1 MGNNNS
7 SYFKKLINDYIIYVP
22 EFQRNYLQGDDS
34 NESIKYK
41 RDRLL
46 DDIFDC
52 IKSQSKSIDLGFI
65 YGRVEDSY
73 KRKLFYPYDG
83 QQRLTTLYFLYL
95 LIYFKFKNYDEIQSF
110 KNKEKLSYQTRIST
124 NRFIESFLSWIL
136 DSKEKVSIYNDFW
149 NKDGKDLKGF
159 IMSQDWFMMTEWNYD
174 VSIINML
181 SIIVEIS
188 RRIKDLGDKTGIVNF
203 IDKDENNP
211 FQFDFIYVDDISKS
225 DDLYI
230 KINARGK
237 ALSPFENLKS
247 DIDKYWDDED
257 KTKLDAEW
265 TEYVWNQ
272 LDENDKNK
280 EKSFD
285 NSFYNLL
292 SNIFYLQYLVGLK
305 DINDK
310 ILIEIENKYKKGIV
324 DKEWITP
331 KLCCDSPY
339 QMISSFL
346 DAMIGSFKSI
356 KDKQIESVNRKI
368 FGLGD
373 YQNNNDQNKM
383 ERADLFEVFVY
394 YYSVSSLFTENDMEF
409 TDKRNLL
416 NEIETVTNR
425 IIENQRPYLDS
436 PTNLVKALK
445 SVKVLIDNSIESHGV
460 YKFFLSIDNDKKES
474 IRNGLMKE
482 QVEEEILKAKLI
494 DKDSRYVALFNKG
507 YSELKNK
514 GQLGFIFYLVTK
526 NKSLSKIGIEDVSYE
541 SFEKTLKQILS
552 IQSYTGD
559 FISSNEKIFNSEYE
573 WLLRAILAKAKD
585 CFFWKRSNNLLSFPL
600 LNNDRDMSLHTFLNC
615 YSSSNPKDVE
625 YKFNLLDGLRE
636 VLNSFDFSKDNI
648 EEVLKRIIE
657 NYKIKDLEDSK
668 KEDNKKEDSKPWYK
682 FFVIYDG
689 VFEQCRN
696 GNIYYYSDKYVL
708 LLDKKFRSG
717 QWWEYYTFALK
728 KALNEANKDSSRTME
743 LEPTNGKNREESVL
757 TFKVNGIEYKCSMM
771 NDGNG
776 DRFIIK
782 KGKEVIP
789 IFTCDASLDTWN
801 KWKEKS
807 KKILNREE

>member
-65 YGRVEDSY
+65 YGRVEKSY
-73 KRKLFYPYDG
+73 KDKLFYPYDG
-83 QQRLTTLYFLYL
+83 QQRLTTLYFLHL
-95 LIYFKFKNYDEIQSF
+95 LIYFKFNKYEEINSI
-110 KNKEKLSYQTRIST
+110 KEKLSYQTRIST

-136 DSKEKVSIYNDFW
+136 DSKEKDNIYNDFW

-188 RRIKDLGDKTGIVNF
+188 GRIKKNLGDKTGIDNF
-203 IDKDENNP
+203 IDKYENNP

-265 TEYVWNQ
+265 TEFVWNQ

-292 SNIFYLQYLVGLK
+292 SNIFYLQYLVGL
-305 DINDK
+305 DQNNINDK

-346 DAMIGSFKSI
+346 DAMIGPFKSI
-356 KDKQIESVNRKI
+356 KGEQIESVNRKI

-373 YQNNNDQNKM
+373 YQNNNGQNKM

-394 YYSVSSLFTENDMEF
+394 YYSVSSLFTKNDMEF

-460 YKFFLSIDNDKKES
+460 YKFFLSINNDKKEL
-474 IRNGLMKE
+474 IRDGLMKE

-494 DKDSRYVALFNKG
+494 DKDSRYVALFNKA

-514 GQLGFIFYLVTK
+514 GQLGFIFYLVK
-526 NKSLSKIGIEDVSYE
+526 NNKSLSKIGIEDVSYE
-541 SFEKTLKQILS
+541 SFEKTLNQIIS
-552 IQSYTGD
+552 IQN
-559 FISSNEKIFNSEYE
+559 FIIGEFTNYE
-573 WLLRAILAKAKD
+573 LLLRAILAKAKGS
-585 CFFWKRSNNLLSFPL
+585 FFWERRNNLLSFPL
-600 LNNDRDMSLHTFLNC
+600 LNNDRDISLHTFLNC
-615 YSSSNPKDVE
+615 YSSNNPEDVK

-636 VLNSFDFSKDNI
+636 VLNLFDPNKDNI

-657 NYKIKDLEDSK
+657 DYKIKDLEHSK
-668 KEDNKKEDSKPWYK
+668 KEDNKKEDPKPWYK

-689 VFEQCRN
+689 VFQKCRN

-728 KALNEANKDSSRTME
+728 KALNEANKDSSITME

-757 TFKVNGIEYKCSMM
+757 KFKVNEIEYKCSML
-771 NDGNG
+771 NNE
-776 DRFIIK
+776 DRFILIK
-782 KGKEVIP
+782 KNEEP
-789 IFTCDASLDTWN
+789 PFYFDTWN

-807 KKILNREE
+807 LKILKREE

>member
-46 DDIFDC
+46 DDIFSC
-52 IKSQSKSIDLGFI
+52 IESQSKSIDLGFI
-65 YGRVEDSY
+65 YGRVERSY
-73 KRKLFYPYDG
+73 KDKLFYPYDG

-95 LIYFKFKNYDEIQSF
+95 LIYFKFNKYDEIDSI
-110 KNKEKLSYQTRIST
+110 KEKLSYQTKIST

-136 DSKEKVSIYNDFW
+136 DSKEKDNIYNDFW

-188 RRIKDLGDKTGIVNF
+188 RRINENLGDKTRIVNF

-247 DIDKYWDDED
+247 DIDKYWKDED

-272 LDENDKNK
+272 LDVNDKNK

-292 SNIFYLQYLVGLK
+292 SNIFYLQYLVGL
-305 DINDK
+305 DQNNLNDK

-331 KLCCDSPY
+331 ELCHVSCP
-339 QMISSFL
+339 MISSFL
-346 DAMIGSFKSI
+346 DAMIGPFKSI

-373 YQNNNDQNKM
+373 YQNNNGQNKI
-383 ERADLFEVFVY
+383 ERADLFEIFVY
-394 YYSVSSLFTENDMEF
+394 YYSVSSLFKRNDMEF

-436 PTNLVKALK
+436 PTNLVKALQ
-445 SVKVLIDNSIESHGV
+445 SVKALIDNSIKSHGV
-460 YKFFLSIDNDKKES
+460 YKFFLSIDNGTKES
-474 IRNGLMKE
+474 IRKGLMKE

-514 GQLGFIFYLVTK
+514 GQLGFIFYLIK
-526 NKSLSKIGIEDVSYE
+526 NNKSLSKIGIEDVSYE
-541 SFEKTLKQILS
+541 SFEKTLNQIIS
-552 IQSYTGD
+552 IQN
-559 FISSNEKIFNSEYE
+559 FIIGEFTNYE
-573 WLLRAILAKAKD
+573 LLLRAILAKAKGS
-585 CFFWKRSNNLLSFPL
+585 FFWERRNNLLSFPL
-600 LNNDRDMSLHTFLNC
+600 LNNDRDISLHAFLNC
-615 YSSSNPKDVE
+615 YSSNNPNDVE
-625 YKFNLLDGLRE
+625 YKLNLLDGLRE
-636 VLNSFDFSKDNI
+636 VLNLFDPNKDNI

-657 NYKIKDLEDSK
+657 DYKKTDS
-668 KEDNKKEDSKPWYK
+668 NVWYK

-689 VFEQCRN
+689 VFKQCRN

-717 QWWEYYTFALK
+717 KWWEYYTFALK
-728 KALNEANKDSSRTME
+728 KALNEANKDFRITME

-757 TFKVNGIEYKCSMM
+757 KFTVSEIEYKCSMM

-776 DRFIIK
+776 DRFIIM
-782 KGKEVIP
+782 KGEEE
-789 IFTCDASLDTWN
+789 IFKRDASLDTWN
-801 KWKEKS
+801 EWKEECKE
-807 KKILNREE
+807 ILNIEE

>member
-41 RDRLL
+41 RDRFL

-65 YGRVEDSY
+65 YGRVEESY
-73 KRKLFYPYDG
+73 KSTLFYPYDG

-95 LIYFKFKNYDEIQSF
+95 LIYFKFNKYDEINSI
-110 KNKEKLSYQTRIST
+110 KENLSYQTRIST
-124 NRFIESFLSWIL
+124 NRFIESFLSWLL
-136 DSKEKVSIYNDFW
+136 DSKEKNNIYNDFW

-188 RRIKDLGDKTGIVNF
+188 RRIKDLGDKIEIVNF

-247 DIDKYWDDED
+247 DIDKYWKDED

-292 SNIFYLQYLVGLK
+292 SNIFYLQYLVSLK

-331 KLCCDSPY
+331 ELCHVSCP
-339 QMISSFL
+339 MISSFL

-445 SVKVLIDNSIESHGV
+445 SVKVLIDNSIKSHGV
-460 YKFFLSIDNDKKES
+460 YKFFLSIDNDTKES
-474 IRNGLMKE
+474 IRIGLMKE

-514 GQLGFIFYLVTK
+514 GQLGFIFYLIRNNK
-526 NKSLSKIGIEDVSYE
+526 NLSKIGIEDVSYE
-541 SFEKTLKQILS
+541 SFEKILNQIIS
-552 IQSYTGD
+552 IQN
-559 FISSNEKIFNSEYE
+559 FIIGEFTNYE
-573 WLLRAILAKAKD
+573 LLLRAILAKAND
-585 CFFWKRSNNLLSFPL
+585 SFFWERRNNLLSFPL
-600 LNNDRDMSLHTFLNC
+600 LNNDRDMSLHAFLNC
-615 YSSSNPKDVE
+615 YSSNNPEDVK

-636 VLNSFDFSKDNI
+636 VLNLFDPNKDNI

-657 NYKIKDLEDSK
+657 DYKKI
-668 KEDNKKEDSKPWYK
+668 DSKPWYK

-689 VFEQCRN
+689 VFQQCRN
-696 GNIYYYSDKYVL
+696 GNIYHYSDKYVL

-717 QWWEYYTFALK
+717 QWCEYYTFALSKALSEALNKEYSCK
-728 KALNEANKDSSRTME
+728 KAKGIDGGREASFVKIDMD
-743 LEPTNGKNREESVL
+743 
-757 TFKVNGIEYKCSMM
+757 GIKYKCSMM
-771 NDGNG
+771 NDE
-776 DRFIIK
+776 DRFIIIK
-782 KGKEVIP
+782 NNEKDP
-789 IFTCDASLDTWN
+789 FYFDTWN

-807 KKILNREE
+807 LKILKGEE

>member
-1 MGNNNS
+1 MSNNNS
-7 SYFKKLINDYIIYVP
+7 SYFKKLINDFIIYVP
-22 EFQRNYLQGDDS
+22 EFQRNYLQGNDV
-34 NESIKYK
+34 EQTIKIK

-46 DDIFDC
+46 DNLFDC
-52 IKSQSKSIDLGFI
+52 IKSQSVSINLGFV
-65 YGRVEDSY
+65 YGRVEESY

-95 LIYFKFKNYDEIQSF
+95 LIYFKYMKYEKIEKIKNG
-110 KNKEKLSYQTRIST
+110 LSYQTRIST
-124 NRFIESFLSWIL
+124 NRFIESFLAWIL
-136 DSKEKVSIYNDFW
+136 DSKDNNVIYDDFW
-149 NKDGKDLKGF
+149 NNNSLKDF
-159 IMSQDWFMMTEWNYD
+159 IMNQDWFMMNEWNYD

-188 RRIKDLGDKTGIVNF
+188 GRIKENLGDKNEIVNF

-247 DIDKYWDDED
+247 DIDEYWNNED

-292 SNIFYLQYLVGLK
+292 SNIFYLQYLVGLGQNN
-305 DINDK
+305 INDK

-346 DAMIGSFKSI
+346 DAMTGSFKFI
-356 KDKQIESVNRKI
+356 KNEQIESVNRKI

-373 YQNNNDQNKM
+373 YQNNNGQNKI
-383 ERADLFEVFVY
+383 ERADLFEIFVY
-394 YYSVSSLFTENDMEF
+394 YYSVSSLFRKNDMEF

-445 SVKVLIDNSIESHGV
+445 SVKVLIDKSITFKGV
-460 YKFFLSIDNDKKES
+460 YKFFLSIDNDAKEQ
-474 IRNGLMKE
+474 IKNGLMKE

-514 GQLGFIFYLVTK
+514 GKLGFIFYLITD
-526 NKSLSKIGIEDVSYE
+526 NNDLSKIRVEDVSYE
-541 SFEKTLKQILS
+541 SFDKTLKQILS

-559 FISSNEKIFNSEYE
+559 FISSNEKIFNPKYE

-600 LNNDRDMSLHTFLNC
+600 LNNDRDISLHTFLNC
-615 YSSSNPKDVE
+615 YSSNNTKDVE

-636 VLNSFDFSKDNI
+636 VLNSFDSNKYNI

-657 NYKIKDLEDSK
+657 DYKIKNLEDSK
-668 KEDNKKEDSKPWYK
+668 KEDSKAWYK

-689 VFEQCRN
+689 VFEECRN
-696 GNIYYYSDKYVL
+696 GNIYFYSDKYVL

-717 QWWEYYTFALK
+717 QWYEYYTFALS
-728 KALNEANKDSSRTME
+728 KALSEALNKE
-743 LEPTNGKNREESVL
+743 YPCEKANGLDGGREASFV
-757 TFKVNGIEYKCSMM
+757 KINMNGIEYRCSM

-776 DRFIIK
+776 DRFTIN
-782 KGKEVIP
+782 KGEEVI
-789 IFTCDASLDTWN
+789 FKRDASFDTWN
-801 KWKEKS
+801 EWKEES
-807 KKILNREE
+807 LKILKSEE

>member
-7 SYFKKLINDYIIYVP
+7 SYFKKLINNYIIYVP

-46 DDIFDC
+46 DDLFNC
-52 IKSQSKSIDLGFI
+52 IESQSKSINLGFI
-65 YGRVEDSY
+65 YGRVEKSY
-73 KRKLFYPYDG
+73 KGKLLFYPYDG

-95 LIYFKFKNYDEIQSF
+95 LIYFKFKNYDEIDSI
-110 KNKEKLSYQTRIST
+110 KEKLSYQTRIST

-136 DSKEKVSIYNDFW
+136 DSKERDNIYNDFW

-188 RRIKDLGDKTGIVNF
+188 GRIKKNLGDKTGIVNF

-247 DIDKYWDDED
+247 DIDEYWNNED

-272 LDENDKNK
+272 LDVNDKNK

-292 SNIFYLQYLVGLK
+292 SNIFYLQYLVGL
-305 DINDK
+305 DQNNINDK

-346 DAMIGSFKSI
+346 DAMIGPFKSI
-356 KDKQIESVNRKI
+356 KGEQIESVNRKI

-373 YQNNNDQNKM
+373 YQNNNGQNKM

-394 YYSVSSLFTENDMEF
+394 YYSVSSLFNKNDMEF

-436 PTNLVKALK
+436 PTYLVKALK
-445 SVKVLIDNSIESHGV
+445 SVKVLIDNSIKSHGV
-460 YKFFLSIDNDKKES
+460 YKFFLSIDNDKKEQ
-474 IRNGLMKE
+474 IKKGLMKE

-494 DKDSRYVALFNKG
+494 DKDSRYVVLFNKG

-514 GQLGFIFYLVTK
+514 GQLGFIFYLVK
-526 NKSLSKIGIEDVSYE
+526 NNNSLSKIGIEDVSYE
-541 SFEKTLKQILS
+541 SFEKTLNQIIS
-552 IQSYTGD
+552 IQN
-559 FISSNEKIFNSEYE
+559 FIIGEFTNYE
-573 WLLRAILAKAKD
+573 LLLRAILAKAKGS
-585 CFFWKRSNNLLSFPL
+585 FFWERRNNLLSFPL
-600 LNNDRDMSLHTFLNC
+600 LNNDRDISLHTFLNC
-615 YSSSNPKDVE
+615 YSSNNPNDVE
-625 YKFNLLDGLRE
+625 YKLNLLDGLRK
-636 VLNSFDFSKDNI
+636 VLNLFDPNKDNI
-648 EEVLKRIIE
+648 EEVFKRIIE
-657 NYKIKDLEDSK
+657 DYKKIDS
-668 KEDNKKEDSKPWYK
+668 EAWYK

-689 VFEQCRN
+689 VFKQCRN
-696 GNIYYYSDKYVL
+696 GNIYHYSDKYVL

-717 QWWEYYTFALK
+717 QWCEYYTFALS
-728 KALNEANKDSSRTME
+728 KALSEANKDLGITME
-743 LEPTNGKNREESVL
+743 LETTNGKNREESVL
-757 TFKVNGIEYKCSMM
+757 KFKVNGIEYKCSMM
-771 NDGNG
+771 NDE

-782 KGKEVIP
+782 NEKES
-789 IFTCDASLDTWN
+789 FKLDTWN
-801 KWKEKS
+801 EWKDKS
-807 KKILNREE
+807 LKILKREE

>member
-1 MGNNNS
+1 MDNNNS

-34 NESIKYK
+34 KESIKDK

-46 DDIFDC
+46 KDIFEC
-52 IKSQSKSIDLGFI
+52 IESQSKSIDLGFI
-65 YGRVEDSY
+65 YGRVEQSY
-73 KRKLFYPYDG
+73 KGKLFYPYDG

-95 LIYFKFKNYDEIQSF
+95 LIYFKYKKYDEINSI
-110 KNKEKLSYQTRIST
+110 KEKLSYQTRIST

-136 DSKEKVSIYNDFW
+136 DSKEKDNIYNDFW
-149 NKDGKDLKGF
+149 NKDGKNLKGF

-188 RRIKDLGDKTGIVNF
+188 RRVKNLGDITNIVNF

-247 DIDKYWDDED
+247 DIDEYWSNED

-285 NSFYNLL
+285 DSFFNLL
-292 SNIFYLQYLVGLK
+292 SNIFYLQYLIGLDQQ

-310 ILIEIENKYKKGIV
+310 NLFEIENKYKKGIV
-324 DKEWITP
+324 DKEWITQN
-331 KLCCDSPY
+331 LCCDSPY

-346 DAMIGSFKSI
+346 DAMTGSFKSI
-356 KDKQIESVNRKI
+356 KDEQIESVNRKI

-373 YQNNNDQNKM
+373 YQNNNGQNKI

-394 YYSVSSLFTENDMEF
+394 YYSVSSLFRKNDMEF

-445 SVKVLIDNSIESHGV
+445 SVKVLIDNSIKSHGV
-460 YKFFLSIDNDKKES
+460 YKFFLSIDNDTKES
-474 IRNGLMKE
+474 IRKGLMKE

-494 DKDSRYVALFNKG
+494 DKDSRYVDLFDKS
-507 YSELKNK
+507 YKELKNK
-514 GQLGFIFYLVTK
+514 GQLGFIFYLITD
-526 NKSLSKIGIEDVSYE
+526 NNDLSKIRVEDVSYE
-541 SFEKTLKQILS
+541 SFDKTLNQIIS
-552 IQSYTGD
+552 IQN
-559 FISSNEKIFNSEYE
+559 FIIGEFTNYE
-573 WLLRAILAKAKD
+573 LLLRAILAKAKD

-615 YSSSNPKDVE
+615 YSSDNPNDVQ

-636 VLNSFDFSKDNI
+636 VLNSFDSDEELNDKVI
-648 EEVLKRIIE
+648 EDGLNRIIE
-657 NYKIKDLEDSK
+657 VYKEKDSK
-668 KEDNKKEDSKPWYK
+668 AWYK

-696 GNIYYYSDKYVL
+696 GNIYFYSDKYVL

-717 QWWEYYTFALK
+717 KWCEYYTFALK
-728 KALNEANKDSSRTME
+728 KALDEASKGLNITTSLHS
-743 LEPTNGKNREESVL
+743 TNGREREESYL
-757 TFKVNGIEYKCSMM
+757 DFKVKGIEYKCSMM
-771 NDGNG
+771 NDN
-776 DRFIIK
+776 DSFIIK
-782 KGKEVIP
+782 KNEKA
-789 IFTCDASLDTWN
+789 TSDASFDTWN
-801 KWKEKS
+801 EWKEES
-807 KKILNREE
+807 LKILKREE

>member
-46 DDIFDC
+46 DDIFNC
-52 IKSQSKSIDLGFI
+52 MESQSKSMDLGFI
-65 YGRVEDSY
+65 YGRVEESY
-73 KRKLFYPYDG
+73 KGKLFYPYDG

-95 LIYFKFKNYDEIQSF
+95 LIYFKFKNYDEIDSI
-110 KNKEKLSYQTRIST
+110 KEKLSYQTRIST

-136 DSKEKVSIYNDFW
+136 DSKERDNIYNDFW
-149 NKDGKDLKGF
+149 NKDEKDLKGF

-188 RRIKDLGDKTGIVNF
+188 RRIKENLGDKTGIVNF

-247 DIDKYWDDED
+247 DIDKYWKDED

-265 TEYVWNQ
+265 TEFVWNQ
-272 LDENDKNK
+272 LDVNDKNK

-305 DINDK
+305 DLNDK

-346 DAMIGSFKSI
+346 DAMTGSFKSI
-356 KDKQIESVNRKI
+356 KDKQIEFVNRKI

-373 YQNNNDQNKM
+373 YQNNNGQNKM
-383 ERADLFEVFVY
+383 ERADLFEIFVY
-394 YYSVSSLFTENDMEF
+394 YYSVSSLFKRNDMEF

-436 PTNLVKALK
+436 PTNLVKALQ
-445 SVKVLIDNSIESHGV
+445 SVKALIDNSIKSHGV
-460 YKFFLSIDNDKKES
+460 YKFFLSIDNGTKES
-474 IRNGLMKE
+474 IRKGLMKE

-494 DKDSRYVALFNKG
+494 GKDSRYVVLFNKG

-526 NKSLSKIGIEDVSYE
+526 IKSLSKIGIEDVSYE
-541 SFEKTLKQILS
+541 SFDKTLKQILS

-600 LNNDRDMSLHTFLNC
+600 LNNDRDMSLHTFFNC

-625 YKFNLLDGLRE
+625 YKFNLLDGFRE
-636 VLNSFDFSKDNI
+636 VLNLFDPNKDNI
-648 EEVLKRIIE
+648 EVVLKRIIE
-657 NYKIKDLEDSK
+657 DYKKTDSEA
-668 KEDNKKEDSKPWYK
+668 KEDNKKTGSEAWYK

-689 VFEQCRN
+689 VFKQCRN
-696 GNIYYYSDKYVL
+696 GNIYHYSDKYVL

-717 QWWEYYTFALK
+717 QWCEYYTFALS
-728 KALNEANKDSSRTME
+728 KALSEALNKEYHCEKANGLDGGREASFVKI
-743 LEPTNGKNREESVL
+743 TNM
-757 TFKVNGIEYKCSMM
+757 NGIEYKCSMM
-771 NDGNG
+771 NNE

-782 KGKEVIP
+782 NEKES
-789 IFTCDASLDTWN
+789 FKLDTWN
-801 KWKEKS
+801 EWKDKS
-807 KKILNREE
+807 LKILKREE

>member
-1 MGNNNS
+1 MSNNNS
-7 SYFKKLINDYIIYVP
+7 SYFKKLINDFIIYVP

-34 NESIKYK
+34 KESIKDK

-46 DDIFDC
+46 NDIFDC
-52 IKSQSKSIDLGFI
+52 IKSQSKSMDLGFI
-65 YGRVEDSY
+65 YGRVEQSY
-73 KRKLFYPYDG
+73 KGKLFYPYDG

-95 LIYFKFKNYDEIQSF
+95 LIYFKFNKYDEINSI
-110 KNKEKLSYQTRIST
+110 KEKLSYQTRIST

-136 DSKEKVSIYNDFW
+136 DSEKKDNIYNDFW

-188 RRIKDLGDKTGIVNF
+188 GRIKKNLGDKTGIVNF

-247 DIDKYWDDED
+247 DIDNYWKDED

-285 NSFYNLL
+285 DSFFNLL
-292 SNIFYLQYLVGLK
+292 SNIFYLQYLIGLDLQ

-310 ILIEIENKYKKGIV
+310 NLFEIENKYKKGIV
-324 DKEWITP
+324 DKEWITQ
-331 KLCCDSPY
+331 KLCHVSCP
-339 QMISSFL
+339 MISSFL

-356 KDKQIESVNRKI
+356 KDEQIESVNRKI

-373 YQNNNDQNKM
+373 YQNNNGQNKM
-383 ERADLFEVFVY
+383 ERADLFEIFVY
-394 YYSVSSLFTENDMEF
+394 YYSVSSLFKRNDMEF
-409 TDKRNLL
+409 TNKRNLL

-460 YKFFLSIDNDKKES
+460 YKFFLSIDNDAKEQIKK
-474 IRNGLMKE
+474 GLMKE

-494 DKDSRYVALFNKG
+494 DKDSRYVDLFDKS
-507 YSELKNK
+507 YKELKNK
-514 GQLGFIFYLVTK
+514 GQLGFIFYLIK
-526 NKSLSKIGIEDVSYE
+526 DNNDLSKIRVEDVSYE
-541 SFEKTLKQILS
+541 SFDKTLNQIIS
-552 IQSYTGD
+552 IQN
-559 FISSNEKIFNSEYE
+559 FIIGEFTNYE
-573 WLLRAILAKAKD
+573 LLLRAILAKAKD

-615 YSSSNPKDVE
+615 YSSNNPNDVE
-625 YKFNLLDGLRE
+625 YKLNLLDGFRE
-636 VLNSFDFSKDNI
+636 VLNLFDPNKDNI

-657 NYKIKDLEDSK
+657 DYKIKDLEDSK
-668 KEDNKKEDSKPWYK
+668 KEDPKPWYK

-696 GNIYYYSDKYVL
+696 GNIYFYSDKYVL

-717 QWWEYYTFALK
+717 QWYEYYTFALS
-728 KALNEANKDSSRTME
+728 KALSEALNKEYTCE
-743 LEPTNGKNREESVL
+743 KANGLDGGREASFV
-757 TFKVNGIEYKCSMM
+757 KINMKGIEYKFSMM
-771 NDGNG
+771 NNE

-782 KGKEVIP
+782 KNE
-789 IFTCDASLDTWN
+789 IFNFDASFDTWN
-801 KWKEKS
+801 EWKKEC

>member
-65 YGRVEDSY
+65 YGRVEESY
-73 KRKLFYPYDG
+73 KSTLFYPYDG

-95 LIYFKFKNYDEIQSF
+95 LIYFKFKNYDEINSI
-110 KNKEKLSYQTRIST
+110 KEKLSYQTRIST

-136 DSKEKVSIYNDFW
+136 DSEERDNIYNDFW

-292 SNIFYLQYLVGLK
+292 SNIFYLQYLVGL
-305 DINDK
+305 DQNNINDK

-331 KLCCDSPY
+331 ELCSTSCP
-339 QMISSFL
+339 MISSFL

-373 YQNNNDQNKM
+373 FQNNNGQNKI
-383 ERADLFEVFVY
+383 ERADLFEIFVY
-394 YYSVSSLFTENDMEF
+394 YYLVSSLFTENDMEF

-460 YKFFLSIDNDKKES
+460 YKFFLSIDNGTKEQ
-474 IRNGLMKE
+474 IKNGLMKE

-514 GQLGFIFYLVTK
+514 GQLGFIFYLITDK
-526 NKSLSKIGIEDVSYE
+526 NDLSKIRVEDVSYE
-541 SFEKTLKQILS
+541 SFDKTLKQILS

-636 VLNSFDFSKDNI
+636 VLNSFDPNKGNI
-648 EEVLKRIIE
+648 EEVLKKIIE
-657 NYKIKDLEDSK
+657 DYKIKDLEDSK
-668 KEDNKKEDSKPWYK
+668 KEDNKKEDPKPWYK

-717 QWWEYYTFALK
+717 QWYEYYTFALSRALSE
-728 KALNEANKDSSRTME
+728 ALNKEYPCVKANGLDGGREASFVKIINM
-743 LEPTNGKNREESVL
+743 
-757 TFKVNGIEYKCSMM
+757 NGIEYRCSMK
-771 NDGNG
+771 NDK
-776 DRFIIK
+776 DSFIIK
-782 KGKEVIP
+782 KNEKEIN
-789 IFTCDASLDTWN
+789 SDTWN
-801 KWKEKS
+801 EWKEKS
-807 KKILNREE
+807 LKILKGEE

>member
-1 MGNNNS
+1 MVNNNS
-7 SYFKKLINDYIIYVP
+7 SYFKKIINDYIIYVP

-34 NESIKYK
+34 NESIEYK
-41 RDRLL
+41 RNRLL
-46 DDIFDC
+46 DDIFNC
-52 IKSQSKSIDLGFI
+52 IESQSKSIDLGFI
-65 YGRVEDSY
+65 YGRVEKSY
-73 KRKLFYPYDG
+73 KDKLFYPYDG

-95 LIYFKFKNYDEIQSF
+95 LIYFKFNKYDEIQSF
-110 KNKEKLSYQTRIST
+110 KKKLSYQTRIST

-136 DSKEKVSIYNDFW
+136 DSKEKDNIYNDFW

-247 DIDKYWDDED
+247 DIDKYWEDED

-272 LDENDKNK
+272 LDVNDKNK

-292 SNIFYLQYLVGLK
+292 SNIFYLQYLVGL
-305 DINDK
+305 DQNNINDK
-310 ILIEIENKYKKGIV
+310 ILIEIENKYKKEIV
-324 DKEWITP
+324 DKEWITEE
-331 KLCCDSPY
+331 LCKVSCP
-339 QMISSFL
+339 MISSFL
-346 DAMIGSFKSI
+346 DAMTGSFKSI

-373 YQNNNDQNKM
+373 YQNNNGQNKM
-383 ERADLFEVFVY
+383 ERADLFEIFVY
-394 YYSVSSLFTENDMEF
+394 YYSVSLLFKRNDMEF

-460 YKFFLSIDNDKKES
+460 YKFFLSIDNDTKES

-526 NKSLSKIGIEDVSYE
+526 NNSLSKIGIEDVSYE
-541 SFEKTLKQILS
+541 SFEKTLKQIIF
-552 IQSYTGD
+552 IQN
-559 FISSNEKIFNSEYE
+559 FIIGEFTNYE
-573 WLLRAILAKAKD
+573 LLLRAILAKAKGS
-585 CFFWKRSNNLLSFPL
+585 FFWERRNNLLSFPL
-600 LNNDRDMSLHTFLNC
+600 LNNDRDMSLHAFLNC
-615 YSSSNPKDVE
+615 YSSNNPNDVE
-625 YKFNLLDGLRE
+625 YKLNLLDGLRE
-636 VLNSFDFSKDNI
+636 VLNLFDPNKDNI

-657 NYKIKDLEDSK
+657 DYKIEDYK
-668 KEDNKKEDSKPWYK
+668 KIDSKPWYK

-689 VFEQCRN
+689 VFKQCRN
-696 GNIYYYSDKYVL
+696 GNIYHYSEKYVL

-717 QWWEYYTFALK
+717 QWCEYYTFALS
-728 KALNEANKDSSRTME
+728 KALSEALNKEYLCEKAKGLD
-743 LEPTNGKNREESVL
+743 GGREASFV
-757 TFKVNGIEYKCSMM
+757 KIDMKGGIEYKCSMM
-771 NDGNG
+771 NDK
-776 DRFIIK
+776 DSFIIK
-782 KGKEVIP
+782 KNEKEKNEKE
-789 IFTCDASLDTWN
+789 IFNSDASLDTWN
-801 KWKEKS
+801 EWKKEC

>member
-46 DDIFDC
+46 DDIFNC
-52 IKSQSKSIDLGFI
+52 IESQSKSMDLGFI
-65 YGRVEDSY
+65 YGRVEESY
-73 KRKLFYPYDG
+73 KGKLFYPYDG

-95 LIYFKFKNYDEIQSF
+95 LIYFKFNKYDEIYSI
-110 KNKEKLSYQTRIST
+110 KEKLSYQTRIST

-136 DSKEKVSIYNDFW
+136 DSKEKDNIYNDFW

-159 IMSQDWFMMTEWNYD
+159 IINQDWFMMTEWNYD

-188 RRIKDLGDKTGIVNF
+188 GRIKKNLGDKTGIDNF

-237 ALSPFENLKS
+237 ALAPFENLKS
-247 DIDKYWDDED
+247 DIDEYWNNED

-272 LDENDKNK
+272 LDVNDKNK

-292 SNIFYLQYLVGLK
+292 SNIFYLQYLVGL
-305 DINDK
+305 DRNNINDK
-310 ILIEIENKYKKGIV
+310 KLSEIENKYKKGIV

-346 DAMIGSFKSI
+346 DAMTGPFKSI
-356 KDKQIESVNRKI
+356 KDEQIESVNRKI

-373 YQNNNDQNKM
+373 YQNNNGQNKM
-383 ERADLFEVFVY
+383 ERADLFEIFVY
-394 YYSVSSLFTENDMEF
+394 YYSVSSLFNKNDMEF

-436 PTNLVKALK
+436 PTYLVKALK
-445 SVKVLIDNSIESHGV
+445 SVKVLIDNSIKSHGV
-460 YKFFLSIDNDKKES
+460 YKFFLSIDNDKKEL

-494 DKDSRYVALFNKG
+494 DKDSRYVDLFDKS
-507 YSELKNK
+507 YKELKNK
-514 GQLGFIFYLVTK
+514 GQLGFIFYLIID
-526 NKSLSKIGIEDVSYE
+526 NNDLSKIRVEDVSYE
-541 SFEKTLKQILS
+541 SFDKTLKQIIF
-552 IQSYTGD
+552 IQN
-559 FISSNEKIFNSEYE
+559 FIGKFGEFTNNYE
-573 WLLRAILAKAKD
+573 LLLRAILAKAKGS
-585 CFFWKRSNNLLSFPL
+585 FFWERRNNLLSFPL
-600 LNNDRDMSLHTFLNC
+600 LNNDRDISLHTFLNC
-615 YSSSNPKDVE
+615 YSSNNPEDVK
-625 YKFNLLDGLRE
+625 YKFNLLDGFRE
-636 VLNSFDFSKDNI
+636 VLNLFDPNKDNI

-657 NYKIKDLEDSK
+657 DYKKTDS
-668 KEDNKKEDSKPWYK
+668 NVWYK
-682 FFVIYDG
+682 FFV
-689 VFEQCRN
+689 
-696 GNIYYYSDKYVL
+696 
-708 LLDKKFRSG
+708 
-717 QWWEYYTFALK
+717 
-728 KALNEANKDSSRTME
+728 
-743 LEPTNGKNREESVL
+743 LE
-757 TFKVNGIEYKCSMM
+757 
-771 NDGNG
+771 
-776 DRFIIK
+776 
-782 KGKEVIP
+782 
-789 IFTCDASLDTWN
+789 
-801 KWKEKS
+801 
-807 KKILNREE
+807 

>member
-46 DDIFDC
+46 DDIFNC
-52 IKSQSKSIDLGFI
+52 IESQSKSINLGFI
-65 YGRVEDSY
+65 YGRVEESY
-73 KRKLFYPYDG
+73 KGKLFYPYDG

-95 LIYFKFKNYDEIQSF
+95 LIYFKFNKYDEIDSI
-110 KNKEKLSYQTRIST
+110 KEKLSYQTRIST

-136 DSKEKVSIYNDFW
+136 DSKEKDNIYNDFW

-188 RRIKDLGDKTGIVNF
+188 RRIKENLGDKTGIVNF

-247 DIDKYWDDED
+247 DIDKYWKDED

-272 LDENDKNK
+272 LDVNDKNK

-292 SNIFYLQYLVGLK
+292 SNIFYLQYLVGL
-305 DINDK
+305 DQNNLNDK

-331 KLCCDSPY
+331 ELCHVSCP
-339 QMISSFL
+339 MISSFL
-346 DAMIGSFKSI
+346 DAMIGPFKSI

-373 YQNNNDQNKM
+373 YQNNNGQNKM

-394 YYSVSSLFTENDMEF
+394 YYSVSSLFTKNDMEF

-416 NEIETVTNR
+416 NEIEIVTNR

-445 SVKVLIDNSIESHGV
+445 SVKVLIDNSIKSHGV
-460 YKFFLSIDNDKKES
+460 YKFFLSIDNDTKES
-474 IRNGLMKE
+474 IRDGLMKE

-507 YSELKNK
+507 YSQLKNK
-514 GQLGFIFYLVTK
+514 GQLGFIFYLIK
-526 NKSLSKIGIEDVSYE
+526 NNKSLSKIGIEDVSYE
-541 SFEKTLKQILS
+541 SFEKTLNQIIS
-552 IQSYTGD
+552 IQN
-559 FISSNEKIFNSEYE
+559 FIIGEFTNYE
-573 WLLRAILAKAKD
+573 LLLRAILAKAKGS
-585 CFFWKRSNNLLSFPL
+585 FFWERRNNLLSFPL
-600 LNNDRDMSLHTFLNC
+600 LNNDRDISLHAFLNC
-615 YSSSNPKDVE
+615 YSSNNPEDVK
-625 YKFNLLDGLRE
+625 YKFNLLDGLKE
-636 VLNSFDFSKDNI
+636 VLNLFDPNKDNI

-657 NYKIKDLEDSK
+657 DYKKTDS
-668 KEDNKKEDSKPWYK
+668 NVWYK

-689 VFEQCRN
+689 VFKQCRN

-717 QWWEYYTFALK
+717 QWCEYYTFALSKALSEALNKEYPCK
-728 KALNEANKDSSRTME
+728 KAKGIDGGREASFINM
-743 LEPTNGKNREESVL
+743 NR
-757 TFKVNGIEYKCSMM
+757 NEYKCSMK
-771 NDGNG
+771 NDE
-776 DRFIIK
+776 DMFIIK
-782 KGKEVIP
+782 KNEKE
-789 IFTCDASLDTWN
+789 IFNLDTWD

-807 KKILNREE
+807 LKILNREE

>member
-52 IKSQSKSIDLGFI
+52 IKSQSKSMDLGFI
-65 YGRVEDSY
+65 YGRVEQSY
-73 KRKLFYPYDG
+73 KGKLFYPYDG

-95 LIYFKFKNYDEIQSF
+95 LIYFKFKKYDEIGSI
-110 KNKEKLSYQTRIST
+110 KEKLSYQTRIST

-136 DSKEKVSIYNDFW
+136 DSKEKDNIYNDFW
-149 NKDGKDLKGF
+149 NKNGKDLKGF

-188 RRIKDLGDKTGIVNF
+188 GRIKKNLGDKTGIDNF

-247 DIDKYWDDED
+247 DIDEYWNNED

-272 LDENDKNK
+272 LDVNDKNK

-292 SNIFYLQYLVGLK
+292 SNIFYLQYLVGL
-305 DINDK
+305 DRNNINDK

-346 DAMIGSFKSI
+346 DAMTGPFKSI
-356 KDKQIESVNRKI
+356 KDEQIESVNRKI

-373 YQNNNDQNKM
+373 YQNNNGQNKM

-394 YYSVSSLFTENDMEF
+394 YYSVSSLFKRNDMEF

-460 YKFFLSIDNDKKES
+460 YKFFLSIDNDKKEL

-494 DKDSRYVALFNKG
+494 GKDSRYVVLFNKG

-526 NKSLSKIGIEDVSYE
+526 IKSLSKIGIEDVSYE
-541 SFEKTLKQILS
+541 SFDKTLKQILS

-625 YKFNLLDGLRE
+625 YKFNLLDGLKE
-636 VLNSFDFSKDNI
+636 VLNSFDSNKDNI

-657 NYKIKDLEDSK
+657 DYKIKDLEDSK

-696 GNIYYYSDKYVL
+696 GNIYFYSDKYVL

-717 QWWEYYTFALK
+717 QWYEYYTFALS
-728 KALNEANKDSSRTME
+728 KALSEALNKE
-743 LEPTNGKNREESVL
+743 YLCEKANGLDGGREASFV
-757 TFKVNGIEYKCSMM
+757 KIYMRGIEYKCSMM
-771 NDGNG
+771 NDK
-776 DRFIIK
+776 DSFIIK
-782 KGKEVIP
+782 KNEKE
-789 IFTCDASLDTWN
+789 IFNSDASLDTWN
-801 KWKEKS
+801 EWKKEC
-807 KKILNREE
+807 KKILNRGE

>member
-46 DDIFDC
+46 DDIFNC
-52 IKSQSKSIDLGFI
+52 IESQSKSINLGFI
-65 YGRVEDSY
+65 YGRVEESY
-73 KRKLFYPYDG
+73 KGKLFYPYDG

-95 LIYFKFKNYDEIQSF
+95 LIYFKFNKYDEIDSI
-110 KNKEKLSYQTRIST
+110 KEKLSYQTRIST

-136 DSKEKVSIYNDFW
+136 DSKEKDNIYNDFW

-188 RRIKDLGDKTGIVNF
+188 RRIKENLGDKTGIVNF

-247 DIDKYWDDED
+247 DIDKYWKDED

-272 LDENDKNK
+272 LDVNDKNK

-292 SNIFYLQYLVGLK
+292 SNIFYLQYLVGL
-305 DINDK
+305 DQNNLNDK

-331 KLCCDSPY
+331 ELCHVSCP
-339 QMISSFL
+339 MISSFL
-346 DAMIGSFKSI
+346 DAMIGPFKSI

-373 YQNNNDQNKM
+373 YQNNNGQNKI
-383 ERADLFEVFVY
+383 ERADLFEIFVY
-394 YYSVSSLFTENDMEF
+394 YYSVSSLFKRNDMEF

-445 SVKVLIDNSIESHGV
+445 SVKVLIDNSIKSHGV
-460 YKFFLSIDNDKKES
+460 YKFFLSIDNDTKES
-474 IRNGLMKE
+474 IRDGLMKE

-514 GQLGFIFYLVTK
+514 GQLGFIFYLIK
-526 NKSLSKIGIEDVSYE
+526 NNKSLSKIGIEDVSYE
-541 SFEKTLKQILS
+541 SFEKTLNQIIS
-552 IQSYTGD
+552 IQN
-559 FISSNEKIFNSEYE
+559 FIIGEFTNYE
-573 WLLRAILAKAKD
+573 LLLRTILAKAND
-585 CFFWKRSNNLLSFPL
+585 SFFWERRNNLLSFPL

-615 YSSSNPKDVE
+615 YSSNNPEDVK
-625 YKFNLLDGLRE
+625 YKFNLLDGLKE
-636 VLNSFDFSKDNI
+636 VLNLFDPNKDNI

-657 NYKIKDLEDSK
+657 DYKKTDS
-668 KEDNKKEDSKPWYK
+668 NVWYK

-689 VFEQCRN
+689 VFKQCRN

-717 QWWEYYTFALK
+717 QWCEYYTFALSKALSEALNKEYPCK
-728 KALNEANKDSSRTME
+728 KAKGIDGGREASFINM
-743 LEPTNGKNREESVL
+743 NR
-757 TFKVNGIEYKCSMM
+757 NEYKCSMK
-771 NDGNG
+771 NDE
-776 DRFIIK
+776 DMFIIK
-782 KGKEVIP
+782 KNEKE
-789 IFTCDASLDTWN
+789 IFNLDTWD

-807 KKILNREE
+807 LKILNREE

>member
-7 SYFKKLINDYIIYVP
+7 SYFKKLINDCIIYVP

-34 NESIKYK
+34 SESIKYK
-41 RDRLL
+41 RDCLL
-46 DDIFDC
+46 DDIFNC
-52 IKSQSKSIDLGFI
+52 IESQSKSINLGFI
-65 YGRVEDSY
+65 YGRVEQSY
-73 KRKLFYPYDG
+73 KGKLFYPYDG

-95 LIYFKFKNYDEIQSF
+95 LIYFKFKKYDEIDSI
-110 KNKEKLSYQTRIST
+110 KKKLSYQTRIST

-136 DSKEKVSIYNDFW
+136 DSKEKDNIYNDFW

-159 IMSQDWFMMTEWNYD
+159 IINQDWFMMTEWNYD

-188 RRIKDLGDKTGIVNF
+188 GRIKENLGDKTGIDNF

-247 DIDKYWDDED
+247 DIDEYWNNED

-272 LDENDKNK
+272 LDVNDKNK

-292 SNIFYLQYLVGLK
+292 SNIFYLQYLVGL
-305 DINDK
+305 DRNNINDK

-324 DKEWITP
+324 DKEWITE
-331 KLCCDSPY
+331 KLCHVSCP
-339 QMISSFL
+339 MISSFL
-346 DAMIGSFKSI
+346 DAMIDFFDSI
-356 KDKQIESVNRKI
+356 KDNEQIESVNRKI

-373 YQNNNDQNKM
+373 YQNNNGQNKI
-383 ERADLFEVFVY
+383 ERADLFEIFVY
-394 YYSVSSLFTENDMEF
+394 YYSVSSLFRKNDMEF

-460 YKFFLSIDNDKKES
+460 YKFFLSIDNDTKES
-474 IRNGLMKE
+474 IRKGLLKE

-494 DKDSRYVALFNKG
+494 DKDSRYVVLFDKS
-507 YSELKNK
+507 YKELKNK

-526 NKSLSKIGIEDVSYE
+526 NNSLSKIGIEDVSYE
-541 SFEKTLKQILS
+541 SFDKTLKQILS

-615 YSSSNPKDVE
+615 YSSSNPEDVK
-625 YKFNLLDGLRE
+625 YKLNLLDGLRE
-636 VLNSFDFSKDNI
+636 VLNLFDPNKNNI

-657 NYKIKDLEDSK
+657 DYKIKDLEASK
-668 KEDNKKEDSKPWYK
+668 KEDNKKEDPKPWYK

-696 GNIYYYSDKYVL
+696 GNIYFYSDKYVL

-717 QWWEYYTFALK
+717 QWCEYYTFALS
-728 KALNEANKDSSRTME
+728 KALSEALNKE
-743 LEPTNGKNREESVL
+743 YPCEKANGLDGGREASFL
-757 TFKVNGIEYKCSMM
+757 KINMYGIEYRWSM
-771 NDGNG
+771 NDE

-782 KGKEVIP
+782 NEKVNS
-789 IFTCDASLDTWN
+789 DASLDSWN

-807 KKILNREE
+807 LKILNKEE

>member
-73 KRKLFYPYDG
+73 KGTLFYPYDG

-292 SNIFYLQYLVGLK
+292 INIFYLQYLVSLK

-331 KLCCDSPY
+331 KLCSTSCP
-339 QMISSFL
+339 MISSFL

-356 KDKQIESVNRKI
+356 KDEQIESVNRKI

-373 YQNNNDQNKM
+373 YQNNNGQNKM

-445 SVKVLIDNSIESHGV
+445 SVKVLIDNSIKSHGV
-460 YKFFLSIDNDKKES
+460 YKFFLSIDNDTKES
-474 IRNGLMKE
+474 IRIGLMKE

-514 GQLGFIFYLVTK
+514 GQLGFIFYLIK
-526 NKSLSKIGIEDVSYE
+526 NNKSLSKIGIEDVSYE
-541 SFEKTLKQILS
+541 SFEKTLNQIIS
-552 IQSYTGD
+552 IQN
-559 FISSNEKIFNSEYE
+559 FIGKFGEFTNNYE
-573 WLLRAILAKAKD
+573 LLLRAILAKAKGS
-585 CFFWKRSNNLLSFPL
+585 FFWERRKNLLSFPL
-600 LNNDRDMSLHTFLNC
+600 LNNDRDISLHTFLNC
-615 YSSSNPKDVE
+615 YSSNNPEDVK
-625 YKFNLLDGLRE
+625 YKLNLLDGLRE
-636 VLNSFDFSKDNI
+636 VLNLFDPNKDNI

-657 NYKIKDLEDSK
+657 DYKKIDSK
-668 KEDNKKEDSKPWYK
+668 VWYK

-689 VFEQCRN
+689 VFKQCRN

-717 QWWEYYTFALK
+717 KWYEYYTFALSRALSE
-728 KALNEANKDSSRTME
+728 ALNKEYTCEKANGLDDGREASFVKINNM
-743 LEPTNGKNREESVL
+743 
-757 TFKVNGIEYKCSMM
+757 NGIEYRCSMS
-771 NDGNG
+771 NDK
-776 DRFIIK
+776 DSFIIENNE
-782 KGKEVIP
+782 KE
-789 IFTCDASLDTWN
+789 IFNSDASLDSWN
-801 KWKEKS
+801 EWKDKS
-807 KKILNREE
+807 LKILKREE

>member
-65 YGRVEDSY
+65 YGRVEQSY
-73 KRKLFYPYDG
+73 KGKLFYPYDG

-95 LIYFKFKNYDEIQSF
+95 LIYFKYKKYDEINSI
-110 KNKEKLSYQTRIST
+110 KEKLSYQTRIST

-136 DSKEKVSIYNDFW
+136 DSKERDNIYNDFW

-188 RRIKDLGDKTGIVNF
+188 ERVKYLGDRTGIVNF

-247 DIDKYWDDED
+247 DIDKYWKDED

-272 LDENDKNK
+272 LDGNDKNK

-292 SNIFYLQYLVGLK
+292 SNIFYLQYLVGL
-305 DINDK
+305 DPNNINDK

-331 KLCCDSPY
+331 ELCHVSCP
-339 QMISSFL
+339 MISSFL

-373 YQNNNDQNKM
+373 YQNNNGQNKM

-394 YYSVSSLFTENDMEF
+394 YYSVSSLFTKNDMEF

-436 PTNLVKALK
+436 PTYLVKALN
-445 SVKVLIDNSIESHGV
+445 SVKVLIDNSIKSHGV
-460 YKFFLSIDNDKKES
+460 YKFFLSIDNDTKES
-474 IRNGLMKE
+474 IRIGLMKE

-514 GQLGFIFYLVTK
+514 GQLGFIFYLIK
-526 NKSLSKIGIEDVSYE
+526 NNKSLSKIGIEDVSYE
-541 SFEKTLKQILS
+541 SFEKTLKQIIF
-552 IQSYTGD
+552 IQNLIIGEFT
-559 FISSNEKIFNSEYE
+559 NYE
-573 WLLRAILAKAKD
+573 LLLRAILAKAKGS
-585 CFFWKRSNNLLSFPL
+585 FFWERRNNLLSFPL
-600 LNNDRDMSLHTFLNC
+600 LNNDRDISLHAFLNC
-615 YSSSNPKDVE
+615 YSSNNPEDVK

-636 VLNSFDFSKDNI
+636 VLNLFDPNKDNI

-657 NYKIKDLEDSK
+657 NYKETDS
-668 KEDNKKEDSKPWYK
+668 NVWYK

-689 VFEQCRN
+689 VFKQCRN
-696 GNIYYYSDKYVL
+696 GNIYHYSNKYVL

-728 KALNEANKDSSRTME
+728 KALNEANKDSSITMK

-757 TFKVNGIEYKCSMM
+757 TFKVKEIEYKCSML
-771 NDGNG
+771 NYE
-776 DRFIIK
+776 DRFIIIK
-782 KGKEVIP
+782 KNEKEP
-789 IFTCDASLDTWN
+789 FYFDTWN
-801 KWKEKS
+801 EWKDKS
-807 KKILNREE
+807 LKIIKREE

>member
-7 SYFKKLINDYIIYVP
+7 SYFKKLINNYIIYVP

-52 IKSQSKSIDLGFI
+52 IKSQSKSMDLGFI
-65 YGRVEDSY
+65 YGRVEESY
-73 KRKLFYPYDG
+73 KGNLFYPYDG

-95 LIYFKFKNYDEIQSF
+95 LIYFKFKIYDEIDSI
-110 KNKEKLSYQTRIST
+110 KKKLSYQTRIST

-136 DSKEKVSIYNDFW
+136 DSKEKDNIYNDFW
-149 NKDGKDLKGF
+149 NKNEKDLKGF
-159 IMSQDWFMMTEWNYD
+159 IMNQDWFMMTEWNYD

-188 RRIKDLGDKTGIVNF
+188 GRIKENLGDKTEIVNF

-247 DIDKYWDDED
+247 DIDEYWNNED

-292 SNIFYLQYLVGLK
+292 SNIFYLQYLVDL
-305 DINDK
+305 DQNNINDK

-324 DKEWITP
+324 DKEWITE
-331 KLCCDSPY
+331 KLCHVSCP
-339 QMISSFL
+339 MISSFL
-346 DAMIGSFKSI
+346 DAMTGPFKSI
-356 KDKQIESVNRKI
+356 KDEQIESVNRKI

-373 YQNNNDQNKM
+373 YQNNNGQNKI

-416 NEIETVTNR
+416 NEIEIVTNR

-460 YKFFLSIDNDKKES
+460 YKFFLSIDNDTKES
-474 IRNGLMKE
+474 IRDGLMKE

-494 DKDSRYVALFNKG
+494 DKDSRYVDLFDKS
-507 YSELKNK
+507 YKELKNK
-514 GQLGFIFYLVTK
+514 GQLGFIFYLIK
-526 NKSLSKIGIEDVSYE
+526 DNNDLSKIRVEDVPYE
-541 SFEKTLKQILS
+541 SFEKTLNQIIS
-552 IQSYTGD
+552 IQN
-559 FISSNEKIFNSEYE
+559 FIIGEFTNYE
-573 WLLRAILAKAKD
+573 LLLRAILAKAKGS
-585 CFFWKRSNNLLSFPL
+585 FFWERRNNLLSFPL
-600 LNNDRDMSLHTFLNC
+600 LNNDRDISLHTFLNC
-615 YSSSNPKDVE
+615 YSSNNPEDVK

-636 VLNSFDFSKDNI
+636 VLNLFDPNKNNI

-657 NYKIKDLEDSK
+657 DY
-668 KEDNKKEDSKPWYK
+668 KKEDSKPWYK

-689 VFEQCRN
+689 VFKQCRN
-696 GNIYYYSDKYVL
+696 GNIYFYSDKYVL

-717 QWWEYYTFALK
+717 QWYEYYTFALS
-728 KALNEANKDSSRTME
+728 KALSESNKDLGITME
-743 LEPTNGKNREESVL
+743 LETTNGKNREESVL
-757 TFKVNGIEYKCSMM
+757 KFKVKGIEYKCSMM
-771 NDGNG
+771 NDE

-782 KGKEVIP
+782 NEKES
-789 IFTCDASLDTWN
+789 FKLDTWN
-801 KWKEKS
+801 EWKDKS
-807 KKILNREE
+807 LKILKREE

>member
-52 IKSQSKSIDLGFI
+52 IKSQSKSMDLGFI
-65 YGRVEDSY
+65 YGRVEQSY
-73 KRKLFYPYDG
+73 KGKLFYPYDG

-95 LIYFKFKNYDEIQSF
+95 LIYFKFKKYDEIDSI
-110 KNKEKLSYQTRIST
+110 KKKLSYQTRIST

-136 DSKEKVSIYNDFW
+136 DSKEKDNIYNDFW

-159 IMSQDWFMMTEWNYD
+159 IINQDWFMMTEWNYD

-188 RRIKDLGDKTGIVNF
+188 GRIKENLGDKTGIVNF

-247 DIDKYWDDED
+247 DIDKYWKDED

-292 SNIFYLQYLVGLK
+292 SNIFYLQYLVGLDK
-305 DINDK
+305 NNINDK

-324 DKEWITP
+324 DKEWITE
-331 KLCCDSPY
+331 KLCHVSCP
-339 QMISSFL
+339 MISSFL
-346 DAMIGSFKSI
+346 DAMIDSFDSI
-356 KDKQIESVNRKI
+356 KDNEQIESVNRKI

-373 YQNNNDQNKM
+373 YQNNNGQNKL

-394 YYSVSSLFTENDMEF
+394 YYSVSSLFRKNDMEF

-416 NEIETVTNR
+416 NEIETVSNR

-460 YKFFLSIDNDKKES
+460 YKFFLSIDNDTKES
-474 IRNGLMKE
+474 IRKGLMKE

-494 DKDSRYVALFNKG
+494 DKDSRYVVLFDKS
-507 YSELKNK
+507 YKELKNK

-526 NKSLSKIGIEDVSYE
+526 NNSLSKIGIEDVSYE
-541 SFEKTLKQILS
+541 SFDKTLKQILS

-600 LNNDRDMSLHTFLNC
+600 LNNDRDISLHTFLNC
-615 YSSSNPKDVE
+615 YSSNNPEDVK

-636 VLNSFDFSKDNI
+636 VLNLFDPNKDNI

-657 NYKIKDLEDSK
+657 DYKIKDLEASK
-668 KEDNKKEDSKPWYK
+668 KEDNKKEDPKPWYK

-696 GNIYYYSDKYVL
+696 GNIYFYSDKYVL

-717 QWWEYYTFALK
+717 QWCEYYTFALS
-728 KALNEANKDSSRTME
+728 KALSEALNKEYLCEKANGLDGGREASFVKINMNEYR
-743 LEPTNGKNREESVL
+743 
-757 TFKVNGIEYKCSMM
+757 CSM

-782 KGKEVIP
+782 KDEKVI
-789 IFTCDASLDTWN
+789 SLDTWDE
-801 KWKEKS
+801 WKEECL
-807 KKILNREE
+807 KIIEQNE

>member
-1 MGNNNS
+1 MGSNNS

-46 DDIFDC
+46 DDIFNC
-52 IKSQSKSIDLGFI
+52 IESQSKSIDLGFI
-65 YGRVEDSY
+65 YGRVEESY
-73 KRKLFYPYDG
+73 KGKLFYPYDG

-95 LIYFKFKNYDEIQSF
+95 VIYFKFKIYDEIDSI
-110 KNKEKLSYQTRIST
+110 KKKLSYQTRIST

-136 DSKEKVSIYNDFW
+136 DSKEKDNIYNDFW
-149 NKDGKDLKGF
+149 NKEGKDLKGF

-247 DIDKYWDDED
+247 DIDKYWEDED

-272 LDENDKNK
+272 LDVNDKNK

-292 SNIFYLQYLVGLK
+292 SNIFYLQYLVGL
-305 DINDK
+305 DQNNINDK

-331 KLCCDSPY
+331 ELCSTSCP
-339 QMISSFL
+339 MISSFL

-373 YQNNNDQNKM
+373 YQNNNGQNKM
-383 ERADLFEVFVY
+383 ERADLFEIFVY

-445 SVKVLIDNSIESHGV
+445 SVKVLIDHSIESHGV
-460 YKFFLSIDNDKKES
+460 YKFFLSIDNDTKEL
-474 IRNGLMKE
+474 IRDGLMKE

-494 DKDSRYVALFNKG
+494 GKDSRYVVLFNKG

-526 NKSLSKIGIEDVSYE
+526 IKSLSKIGIEDVSYE
-541 SFEKTLKQILS
+541 SFDKTLKQILS

-573 WLLRAILAKAKD
+573 WLLRAVLAKAKGS
-585 CFFWKRSNNLLSFPL
+585 FFWERRNNLLSFPL
-600 LNNDRDMSLHTFLNC
+600 LNNDRDISLHTFLNC
-615 YSSSNPKDVE
+615 YSSNNPEDVK
-625 YKFNLLDGLRE
+625 YKFNLLDGFRE
-636 VLNSFDFSKDNI
+636 VLNLFDPNKDNI

-657 NYKIKDLEDSK
+657 DYKKTDS
-668 KEDNKKEDSKPWYK
+668 NVWYK

-696 GNIYYYSDKYVL
+696 GNIYFYSDKYVL

-717 QWWEYYTFALK
+717 QWCEYYTFALS
-728 KALNEANKDSSRTME
+728 KALSEANKDLGITME
-743 LEPTNGKNREESVL
+743 LETTNGKNREESVL
-757 TFKVNGIEYKCSMM
+757 KFKVKGIEYKCSMM
-771 NDGNG
+771 NDE

-782 KGKEVIP
+782 NEKES
-789 IFTCDASLDTWN
+789 FKLDTWN
-801 KWKEKS
+801 EWKDKS
-807 KKILNREE
+807 LKILKREE

>member
-52 IKSQSKSIDLGFI
+52 IKSQSKSINLGFI
-65 YGRVEDSY
+65 YGRVEKSY
-73 KRKLFYPYDG
+73 KGKLFYPYDG

-95 LIYFKFKNYDEIQSF
+95 LIYFKFKKYDEIDSI
-110 KNKEKLSYQTRIST
+110 KEKLSYQTRIST

-136 DSKEKVSIYNDFW
+136 DSKEKDNIYNDFW

-188 RRIKDLGDKTGIVNF
+188 GRIKKNLGDKTGIDNF
-203 IDKDENNP
+203 IEKDENNP

-247 DIDKYWDDED
+247 DIDEYWNNED

-265 TEYVWNQ
+265 TEFVWNQ

-292 SNIFYLQYLVGLK
+292 SIIFYLQYLVDL
-305 DINDK
+305 DQNNINDK

-373 YQNNNDQNKM
+373 YQNNNGQNKI
-383 ERADLFEVFVY
+383 ERADLFEIFVY
-394 YYSVSSLFTENDMEF
+394 YYSVSSLFRKNDMEF
-409 TDKRNLL
+409 TDKSNLL
-416 NEIETVTNR
+416 NEIEIVTNR

-445 SVKVLIDNSIESHGV
+445 SVKVLIDSSIKSHGV
-460 YKFFLSIDNDKKES
+460 YKFFLSIDNDTKES
-474 IRNGLMKE
+474 IRKGLMKE

-514 GQLGFIFYLVTK
+514 GQLGFIFYLVKK
-526 NKSLSKIGIEDVSYE
+526 NNSLSKIGIEDVSYE
-541 SFEKTLKQILS
+541 SFEKTLNQIIS
-552 IQSYTGD
+552 IQN
-559 FISSNEKIFNSEYE
+559 FIIGEFTNYE
-573 WLLRAILAKAKD
+573 LLLRAILAKAKGS
-585 CFFWKRSNNLLSFPL
+585 FFWERRNNLLSFPL
-600 LNNDRDMSLHTFLNC
+600 LNNDRDISLHTFLNC
-615 YSSSNPKDVE
+615 YSSNNPEDVK

-636 VLNSFDFSKDNI
+636 VLNLFDPNKDNI

-657 NYKIKDLEDSK
+657 NYKKTGSK
-668 KEDNKKEDSKPWYK
+668 AWYK

-696 GNIYYYSDKYVL
+696 GNIYFYSDMYVL

-717 QWWEYYTFALK
+717 QWCEYYTFALS
-728 KALNEANKDSSRTME
+728 KALSEANKDLGITME
-743 LEPTNGKNREESVL
+743 LETTNGKNREESVL
-757 TFKVNGIEYKCSMM
+757 KFKVKGIEYKCSMM
-771 NDGNG
+771 NDE

-782 KGKEVIP
+782 NEKES
-789 IFTCDASLDTWN
+789 FKLDTWN
-801 KWKEKS
+801 EWKDKS
-807 KKILNREE
+807 LKILKREE

>member
-52 IKSQSKSIDLGFI
+52 IKSKSKSMDLGFI
-65 YGRVEDSY
+65 YGRVEQSY
-73 KRKLFYPYDG
+73 KGKLFYPYDG

-95 LIYFKFKNYDEIQSF
+95 LIYFKYKKYDEIQSI
-110 KNKEKLSYQTRIST
+110 KEKLSYQTRIST

-136 DSKEKVSIYNDFW
+136 DSKEKDNIYNDFW
-149 NKDGKDLKGF
+149 NKDGKNLKGF

-188 RRIKDLGDKTGIVNF
+188 RRVKNLGDITNIVNF
-203 IDKDENNP
+203 FDKDENNP

-247 DIDKYWDDED
+247 DIDEYWSNED

-272 LDENDKNK
+272 LDVNDKNK

-292 SNIFYLQYLVGLK
+292 SNIFYLQYLVGLDQQ

-310 ILIEIENKYKKGIV
+310 YLFEIENKYKKGIV

-373 YQNNNDQNKM
+373 NQNNIGQNKI
-383 ERADLFEVFVY
+383 ERADLFEIFVY
-394 YYSVSSLFTENDMEF
+394 YYSVSSLFTENNMEF
-409 TDKRNLL
+409 ADKRNLL

-460 YKFFLSIDNDKKES
+460 YKFFLSIDNDTKES

-507 YSELKNK
+507 YSKLKNK
-514 GQLGFIFYLVTK
+514 GQLGFIFYLVTTK
-526 NKSLSKIGIEDVSYE
+526 NSLSKIGIEDVSYE
-541 SFEKTLKQILS
+541 SFEKTLNQIIS
-552 IQSYTGD
+552 IQN
-559 FISSNEKIFNSEYE
+559 FIIGEFTNYE
-573 WLLRAILAKAKD
+573 LLLRAILAKAKD

-615 YSSSNPKDVE
+615 YSSNNTKDVE
-625 YKFNLLDGLRE
+625 YKFNLLDGLRK
-636 VLNSFDFSKDNI
+636 VLNSFDSNKDNI
-648 EEVLKRIIE
+648 EEVLKGIIE
-657 NYKIKDLEDSK
+657 DYK
-668 KEDNKKEDSKPWYK
+668 KEDSEIENNKKEDSQKEDSKPWYK

-689 VFEQCRN
+689 VFEKCPK

-708 LLDKKFRSG
+708 LLDKKYRSG
-717 QWWEYYTFALK
+717 HWCEYYTFALY
-728 KALNEANKDSSRTME
+728 KALDEVSKGLGITISLDS
-743 LEPTNGKNREESVL
+743 PNGKEREESFL
-757 TFKVNGIEYKCSMM
+757 KFELGGIEYKCFMK
-771 NDGNG
+771 NDN
-776 DRFIIK
+776 DSFVIK
-782 KGKEVIP
+782 NNEKEIYK
-789 IFTCDASLDTWN
+789 DSWN
-801 KWKEKS
+801 EWKEKCI
-807 KKILNREE
+807 KILNREE

>member
-1 MGNNNS
+1 MGSNNS

-46 DDIFDC
+46 DDIFNC
-52 IKSQSKSIDLGFI
+52 IESQSKSIDLGFI
-65 YGRVEDSY
+65 YGRVEESY
-73 KRKLFYPYDG
+73 KGKLFYPYDG

-95 LIYFKFKNYDEIQSF
+95 LIYFKFNKYDEINSI
-110 KNKEKLSYQTRIST
+110 KEKLSYQTRIST

-136 DSKEKVSIYNDFW
+136 DSKEKDNIYNDFW

-174 VSIINML
+174 VSVINML

-188 RRIKDLGDKTGIVNF
+188 GRIKKNLGDKTGIVNF

-247 DIDKYWDDED
+247 DIDEYWNNED

-265 TEYVWNQ
+265 TEFVWNQ

-292 SNIFYLQYLVGLK
+292 SNIFCLQYLVGLDQQ

-346 DAMIGSFKSI
+346 DAMIGPFKSI
-356 KDKQIESVNRKI
+356 KGEQIESVNRKI

-373 YQNNNDQNKM
+373 YQNNNGQNKM

-394 YYSVSSLFTENDMEF
+394 YYSVSSLFKENDMEF

-445 SVKVLIDNSIESHGV
+445 SVKVLIDSSIKSHGV

-474 IRNGLMKE
+474 IRIGLMKE

-494 DKDSRYVALFNKG
+494 DKDSRYVDLFDKS
-507 YSELKNK
+507 YKELKNK
-514 GQLGFIFYLVTK
+514 DQLGFIFYLITN

-541 SFEKTLKQILS
+541 SFEKTLKQIIF
-552 IQSYTGD
+552 IQN
-559 FISSNEKIFNSEYE
+559 FIVGEFTNYE
-573 WLLRAILAKAKD
+573 LLLRAILAKAKGS
-585 CFFWKRSNNLLSFPL
+585 FFWERRNNLLSFPL
-600 LNNDRDMSLHTFLNC
+600 LNNDRDISLHAFLNC
-615 YSSSNPKDVE
+615 YSSNNPNDVE
-625 YKFNLLDGLRE
+625 YKLNLLDGLRE
-636 VLNSFDFSKDNI
+636 VLNLFDLDKDNI

-668 KEDNKKEDSKPWYK
+668 KEDNKKEDPKPWYK

-689 VFEQCRN
+689 VFQQCRN
-696 GNIYYYSDKYVL
+696 GNIYHYSDKYVL

-728 KALNEANKDSSRTME
+728 KALNEANKDSSITME

-757 TFKVNGIEYKCSMM
+757 KFKVNEIEYKCSML
-771 NDGNG
+771 NNE
-776 DRFIIK
+776 DRFILIK
-782 KGKEVIP
+782 KNEEP
-789 IFTCDASLDTWN
+789 PFYFDTWN
-801 KWKEKS
+801 EWKDKS
-807 KKILNREE
+807 LKIIKREE

>member
-1 MGNNNS
+1 MGSNNS

-46 DDIFDC
+46 DDIFNC
-52 IKSQSKSIDLGFI
+52 IESQSKSIDLGFI
-65 YGRVEDSY
+65 YGRVEESY
-73 KRKLFYPYDG
+73 KGKLFYPYDG

-95 LIYFKFKNYDEIQSF
+95 LIYFKFNKYDEIDSI
-110 KNKEKLSYQTRIST
+110 KKKLSYQTRIST
-124 NRFIESFLSWIL
+124 NRFIESFLLWIL
-136 DSKEKVSIYNDFW
+136 DSEEKDNIYNDFW

-188 RRIKDLGDKTGIVNF
+188 GRIKKNLGDKTEIVNF

-247 DIDKYWDDED
+247 DIDEYWNNED
-257 KTKLDAEW
+257 KTKLDAVW
-265 TEYVWNQ
+265 TEFVWNQ

-292 SNIFYLQYLVGLK
+292 RNIFYLQYLVSLK

-331 KLCCDSPY
+331 KLCSTSCP
-339 QMISSFL
+339 MISSFL

-373 YQNNNDQNKM
+373 YQNNNGQNKM

-445 SVKVLIDNSIESHGV
+445 SVKVLIDNSIKSHGV
-460 YKFFLSIDNDKKES
+460 YKFFLSIDNDTKES
-474 IRNGLMKE
+474 IRIGLMKE

-494 DKDSRYVALFNKG
+494 DKDSRYVDLFNKG
-507 YSELKNK
+507 YNELKNK
-514 GQLGFIFYLVTK
+514 GQLGFIFYLITN

-541 SFEKTLKQILS
+541 SFEKTLKQIIF
-552 IQSYTGD
+552 IQN
-559 FISSNEKIFNSEYE
+559 FIIGEFTNYE
-573 WLLRAILAKAKD
+573 LLLRAILAKAKGS
-585 CFFWKRSNNLLSFPL
+585 FFWERRNNLLSFPL
-600 LNNDRDMSLHTFLNC
+600 LNNDCDISLHAFLNC
-615 YSSSNPKDVE
+615 YSSNNPEDVK

-636 VLNSFDFSKDNI
+636 VLNLFDPNKDNI

-657 NYKIKDLEDSK
+657 
-668 KEDNKKEDSKPWYK
+668 
-682 FFVIYDG
+682 
-689 VFEQCRN
+689 
-696 GNIYYYSDKYVL
+696 
-708 LLDKKFRSG
+708 
-717 QWWEYYTFALK
+717 
-728 KALNEANKDSSRTME
+728 KAL
-743 LEPTNGKNREESVL
+743 
-757 TFKVNGIEYKCSMM
+757 
-771 NDGNG
+771 
-776 DRFIIK
+776 
-782 KGKEVIP
+782 
-789 IFTCDASLDTWN
+789 
-801 KWKEKS
+801 
-807 KKILNREE
+807 

>member
-46 DDIFDC
+46 NDIFDC

-65 YGRVEDSY
+65 YGRVEQSY
-73 KRKLFYPYDG
+73 KGKLFYPYDG

-95 LIYFKFKNYDEIQSF
+95 LIYFKFNKYDEIDSI
-110 KNKEKLSYQTRIST
+110 KKKLSYQTRIST

-136 DSKEKVSIYNDFW
+136 DSKEKDNIYNDFW

-159 IMSQDWFMMTEWNYD
+159 IMSQDWFMMNEWNYD

-188 RRIKDLGDKTGIVNF
+188 RRIKENLGDKTEIVNF

-247 DIDKYWDDED
+247 DIDGYWNNED

-292 SNIFYLQYLVGLK
+292 SNIFYLQYLVGL
-305 DINDK
+305 DQNNINDK

-324 DKEWITP
+324 DKEWITE
-331 KLCCDSPY
+331 KLCHVSCP
-339 QMISSFL
+339 MISSFL
-346 DAMIGSFKSI
+346 DAMTGSFKSI

-373 YQNNNDQNKM
+373 YQNNNGQNKI
-383 ERADLFEVFVY
+383 ERADLFEIFVY
-394 YYSVSSLFTENDMEF
+394 YYSVSSLFRKNDMEF

-445 SVKVLIDNSIESHGV
+445 SVKVLIDSSIKSHGV
-460 YKFFLSIDNDKKES
+460 YKFFLSIDNDTKES
-474 IRNGLMKE
+474 IRKGLMKE
-482 QVEEEILKAKLI
+482 QVEEEVLKAKLI
-494 DKDSRYVALFNKG
+494 DKDSRYVVLFNKG

-514 GQLGFIFYLVTK
+514 GQLGFIFYLVKK
-526 NKSLSKIGIEDVSYE
+526 NNSLSKIGIEDVSYE
-541 SFEKTLKQILS
+541 SFEKTLNQIIS
-552 IQSYTGD
+552 IQN
-559 FISSNEKIFNSEYE
+559 FIIGEFTNYE
-573 WLLRAILAKAKD
+573 LLLRAILAKAKGS
-585 CFFWKRSNNLLSFPL
+585 FFWERRNNLLSFPL

-615 YSSSNPKDVE
+615 YSSNNPNDVE
-625 YKFNLLDGLRE
+625 YKLNLLDGLRE
-636 VLNSFDFSKDNI
+636 VLNSFDSNKDNI

-657 NYKIKDLEDSK
+657 DYKKTDS
-668 KEDNKKEDSKPWYK
+668 NVWYK

-696 GNIYYYSDKYVL
+696 GNIYHYSDKYVL

-717 QWWEYYTFALK
+717 QWCEYYTFALS
-728 KALNEANKDSSRTME
+728 KALSEANKDLGITME
-743 LEPTNGKNREESVL
+743 LETTNGKNREESVL
-757 TFKVNGIEYKCSMM
+757 KFKVKGIEYKCSMM
-771 NDGNG
+771 NDE

-782 KGKEVIP
+782 NEKES
-789 IFTCDASLDTWN
+789 FKLDTWN
-801 KWKEKS
+801 EWKDKS
-807 KKILNREE
+807 LKILKREE

>member
-34 NESIKYK
+34 NESIKDK
-41 RDRLL
+41 RNCLL
-46 DDIFDC
+46 DDIFNC
-52 IKSQSKSIDLGFI
+52 IESQSESINLGFI
-65 YGRVEDSY
+65 YGRVERLY
-73 KRKLFYPYDG
+73 KDKLFYPYDG

-110 KNKEKLSYQTRIST
+110 KKKLSYQTRIST
-124 NRFIESFLSWIL
+124 NRFIESFLYWIL

-188 RRIKDLGDKTGIVNF
+188 GRIKKNLGDKTGIVNF

-247 DIDKYWDDED
+247 DIDKYWKDED

-272 LDENDKNK
+272 LDVNDKNK

-292 SNIFYLQYLVGLK
+292 SNIFYLQYLVGL
-305 DINDK
+305 DQNNLNDK

-331 KLCCDSPY
+331 ELCHVSCP
-339 QMISSFL
+339 MISSFL

-373 YQNNNDQNKM
+373 YQNNNGQNKM

-394 YYSVSSLFTENDMEF
+394 YYSVSSLFTKNDMEF
-409 TDKRNLL
+409 TIKRNLL
-416 NEIETVTNR
+416 NEIEIVTNR

-445 SVKVLIDNSIESHGV
+445 SVKVLIDNSIKSHGV
-460 YKFFLSIDNDKKES
+460 YKFFLSIDNDTKES
-474 IRNGLMKE
+474 IRKGLMKE

-514 GQLGFIFYLVTK
+514 GQLGFIFYLIK
-526 NKSLSKIGIEDVSYE
+526 NNKSLSKIGIEDVSYE
-541 SFEKTLKQILS
+541 SFEKTLNQIIS
-552 IQSYTGD
+552 IQN
-559 FISSNEKIFNSEYE
+559 FIIGEFTNYE
-573 WLLRAILAKAKD
+573 LLLRAILAKAKGS
-585 CFFWKRSNNLLSFPL
+585 FFWERRNNLLSFPL
-600 LNNDRDMSLHTFLNC
+600 LNNDRDISLHAFLNC
-615 YSSSNPKDVE
+615 YSSNNPEDVK
-625 YKFNLLDGLRE
+625 YKFNLLDGLKE
-636 VLNSFDFSKDNI
+636 VLNLFDPNKDNI

-657 NYKIKDLEDSK
+657 DYKKTDS
-668 KEDNKKEDSKPWYK
+668 NVWYK

-689 VFEQCRN
+689 VFKQCRN

-717 QWWEYYTFALK
+717 KWWEYYTFALK
-728 KALNEANKDSSRTME
+728 KALNEANKVLRITME

-757 TFKVNGIEYKCSMM
+757 KIKVSGIEYKCSMM

-776 DRFIIK
+776 DRFIIE
-782 KGKEVIP
+782 KGEDVI
-789 IFTCDASLDTWN
+789 FNCDASLDTWD

-807 KKILNREE
+807 LKILNREE

>member
-46 DDIFDC
+46 DDIFNC
-52 IKSQSKSIDLGFI
+52 IESQSKSIDLGFI
-65 YGRVEDSY
+65 YGRVEESY
-73 KRKLFYPYDG
+73 KGKLFYPYDG

-95 LIYFKFKNYDEIQSF
+95 LIYFKFKIYDEIDSI
-110 KNKEKLSYQTRIST
+110 KEKLSYQTRIST

-136 DSKEKVSIYNDFW
+136 DSKEKDNIYNDFW

-174 VSIINML
+174 VSVINML

-188 RRIKDLGDKTGIVNF
+188 GRIKKNLGDKTGIVNF

-247 DIDKYWDDED
+247 DIDEYWNNED
-257 KTKLDAEW
+257 KIKLDAEW

-292 SNIFYLQYLVGLK
+292 SNIFYLQYLVGLDLQ

-310 ILIEIENKYKKGIV
+310 NLFEIENKYKKGIV
-324 DKEWITP
+324 DKEWISE
-331 KLCCDSPY
+331 KLCRVSCP
-339 QMISSFL
+339 MISSFL

-373 YQNNNDQNKM
+373 YQNNNGQNKM

-394 YYSVSSLFTENDMEF
+394 YYSVSSLFNKNDMEF

-460 YKFFLSIDNDKKES
+460 YKFFLSIDNDKKEL
-474 IRNGLMKE
+474 IRDGLMKE

-494 DKDSRYVALFNKG
+494 DKDSRYVVLFNKG

-514 GQLGFIFYLVTK
+514 GQLGFIFYLVK
-526 NKSLSKIGIEDVSYE
+526 NNKSLSKIGIEDVSYE

-615 YSSSNPKDVE
+615 YSSNNPEDVE
-625 YKFNLLDGLRE
+625 YKFNLLDGLKE
-636 VLNSFDFSKDNI
+636 VLNSFDSNKDNI

-657 NYKIKDLEDSK
+657 DYKIKDLEDSK

-696 GNIYYYSDKYVL
+696 GNIYFYSDKYVL

-717 QWWEYYTFALK
+717 QWYEYYTFALS
-728 KALNEANKDSSRTME
+728 KALSEALNKE
-743 LEPTNGKNREESVL
+743 YLCEKANGLDGGREASFV
-757 TFKVNGIEYKCSMM
+757 KIINMNGIEYKCSMM
-771 NDGNG
+771 NNE

-782 KGKEVIP
+782 NEKES
-789 IFTCDASLDTWN
+789 FKLDTWN
-801 KWKEKS
+801 EWKDKS
-807 KKILNREE
+807 LKILKREE

>member
-65 YGRVEDSY
+65 YGRVEKSY
-73 KRKLFYPYDG
+73 KDKLFYPYDG

-188 RRIKDLGDKTGIVNF
+188 RRIKNLGDKTGIVNF

-265 TEYVWNQ
+265 TEFVWNQ

-292 SNIFYLQYLVGLK
+292 SNIFYLQYLVSLK

-331 KLCCDSPY
+331 KLCSTSCP
-339 QMISSFL
+339 MISSFL
-346 DAMIGSFKSI
+346 DAMIGFFKSI

-373 YQNNNDQNKM
+373 YQNNNGQNKM

-394 YYSVSSLFTENDMEF
+394 YYSVSSLFTKNDMEF

-460 YKFFLSIDNDKKES
+460 YKFFLSINNDKKEL
-474 IRNGLMKE
+474 IRDGLMKE

-494 DKDSRYVALFNKG
+494 DKDSRYVVLFNKA

-514 GQLGFIFYLVTK
+514 GQLGFIFYLVK
-526 NKSLSKIGIEDVSYE
+526 NNKSLSKIGIEDVSYE
-541 SFEKTLKQILS
+541 SFEKTLNQIIS
-552 IQSYTGD
+552 IQN
-559 FISSNEKIFNSEYE
+559 FIIGEFTNYE
-573 WLLRAILAKAKD
+573 LLLRAILAKAKGS
-585 CFFWKRSNNLLSFPL
+585 FFWERRNNLLSFPL
-600 LNNDRDMSLHTFLNC
+600 LNNDRDISLHTFLNC
-615 YSSSNPKDVE
+615 YSSNNPEDVK

-636 VLNSFDFSKDNI
+636 VLNLFDPNKDNI

-657 NYKIKDLEDSK
+657 DYKIKDLEHSK
-668 KEDNKKEDSKPWYK
+668 KEDNKKEDPKPWYK

-689 VFEQCRN
+689 VFQKCRN

-728 KALNEANKDSSRTME
+728 KALNEANKDSSITME

-757 TFKVNGIEYKCSMM
+757 KFKVNEIEYKCSML
-771 NDGNG
+771 NNE
-776 DRFIIK
+776 DRFILIK
-782 KGKEVIP
+782 KNEEP
-789 IFTCDASLDTWN
+789 PFYFDTWN

-807 KKILNREE
+807 LKILKREE

>member
-7 SYFKKLINDYIIYVP
+7 SYFKKLINGYIIYVP

-41 RDRLL
+41 RNRLL
-46 DDIFDC
+46 DDIFNC
-52 IKSQSKSIDLGFI
+52 IESQSKSIDLGFI

-95 LIYFKFKNYDEIQSF
+95 LIYFKFKNYDEINSI
-110 KNKEKLSYQTRIST
+110 KEKLSYQTRIST

-136 DSKEKVSIYNDFW
+136 DSKERDNIYNDFW

-188 RRIKDLGDKTGIVNF
+188 GRVKNLGDKSGIVNF

-272 LDENDKNK
+272 LDGNDKNK

-292 SNIFYLQYLVGLK
+292 SNIFYLQYLVGL
-305 DINDK
+305 DQNNINDK

-331 KLCCDSPY
+331 KLCSTSCP
-339 QMISSFL
+339 MISSFL

-373 YQNNNDQNKM
+373 YQNNNGQNKM

-445 SVKVLIDNSIESHGV
+445 SVKVLIDNSIKSHGV
-460 YKFFLSIDNDKKES
+460 YKFFLSIDNDTKES
-474 IRNGLMKE
+474 IRIGLMKE

-514 GQLGFIFYLVTK
+514 GQLGFIFYLVTN
-526 NKSLSKIGIEDVSYE
+526 NKSLSKIGIENVSYE
-541 SFEKTLKQILS
+541 SFEKTLKQIIF
-552 IQSYTGD
+552 IQN
-559 FISSNEKIFNSEYE
+559 FIIGEFTNYE
-573 WLLRAILAKAKD
+573 LLLRAILAKAKGS
-585 CFFWKRSNNLLSFPL
+585 FFWERRNNLLSFPL
-600 LNNDRDMSLHTFLNC
+600 LNNDRDISLHAFLNC
-615 YSSSNPKDVE
+615 YSSNNPNDVE
-625 YKFNLLDGLRE
+625 YKLNLLDGLRE
-636 VLNSFDFSKDNI
+636 VLNLFDLDKDNI

-657 NYKIKDLEDSK
+657 DYKETDS
-668 KEDNKKEDSKPWYK
+668 NVWYK

-689 VFEQCRN
+689 VFQQCRN
-696 GNIYYYSDKYVL
+696 GNIYHYSDKYVL
-708 LLDKKFRSG
+708 LL
-717 QWWEYYTFALK
+717 
-728 KALNEANKDSSRTME
+728 
-743 LEPTNGKNREESVL
+743 
-757 TFKVNGIEYKCSMM
+757 
-771 NDGNG
+771 
-776 DRFIIK
+776 
-782 KGKEVIP
+782 
-789 IFTCDASLDTWN
+789 
-801 KWKEKS
+801 
-807 KKILNREE
+807 ILNIKLCNFFD

>member
-34 NESIKYK
+34 NESIKDK
-41 RDRLL
+41 RNCLL
-46 DDIFDC
+46 DDIFNC
-52 IKSQSKSIDLGFI
+52 IESQSKSINLGFI
-65 YGRVEDSY
+65 YGRVERSY
-73 KRKLFYPYDG
+73 KDKLFYPYDG

-110 KNKEKLSYQTRIST
+110 KKKLSYQTRIST
-124 NRFIESFLSWIL
+124 NRFIESFLYWIL

-188 RRIKDLGDKTGIVNF
+188 RRIKENLGDKTGIVNF

-247 DIDKYWDDED
+247 DIDKYWKDED

-272 LDENDKNK
+272 LDVNDKNK

-292 SNIFYLQYLVGLK
+292 SNIFYLQYLVGLDLN

-324 DKEWITP
+324 DKEWITQE
-331 KLCCDSPY
+331 LCKVSCP
-339 QMISSFL
+339 MISSFL
-346 DAMIGSFKSI
+346 DAMIGPFKSI

-373 YQNNNDQNKM
+373 YQNNNGQNKI
-383 ERADLFEVFVY
+383 ERADLFEIFVY
-394 YYSVSSLFTENDMEF
+394 YYSVSSLFKRNDMEF

-436 PTNLVKALK
+436 PTNLVKALQ
-445 SVKVLIDNSIESHGV
+445 SVKALIDNSIKSHGV
-460 YKFFLSIDNDKKES
+460 YKFFLSIDNGTKES
-474 IRNGLMKE
+474 IRKGLMKE

-514 GQLGFIFYLVTK
+514 GQLGFIFYLITNK
-526 NKSLSKIGIEDVSYE
+526 KSLSKIGIEDVPYE
-541 SFEKTLKQILS
+541 SFEKALKQIIF
-552 IQSYTGD
+552 IQN
-559 FISSNEKIFNSEYE
+559 FIVGEFTNYE
-573 WLLRAILAKAKD
+573 LLLRAILAKAND
-585 CFFWKRSNNLLSFPL
+585 SFFWERRNNLLSFPL

-615 YSSSNPKDVE
+615 YSSNNPEDVK
-625 YKFNLLDGLRE
+625 YKFNLLDGLKE
-636 VLNSFDFSKDNI
+636 VLNLFDPNKDNI

-657 NYKIKDLEDSK
+657 DYKKIDSTV
-668 KEDNKKEDSKPWYK
+668 WYK

-689 VFEQCRN
+689 VFKQCRN

-717 QWWEYYTFALK
+717 QWCEYYTFALSKALSEALNKEYPCK
-728 KALNEANKDSSRTME
+728 KAKGIDGGREASFINM
-743 LEPTNGKNREESVL
+743 NGN
-757 TFKVNGIEYKCSMM
+757 EYKCSMK
-771 NDGNG
+771 NDE
-776 DRFIIK
+776 DMFIIK
-782 KGKEVIP
+782 KNEKE
-789 IFTCDASLDTWN
+789 IFNLDTWD

-807 KKILNREE
+807 LKILNREE

>member
-46 DDIFDC
+46 DDIFNC
-52 IKSQSKSIDLGFI
+52 IESQSKSINLGFI
-65 YGRVEDSY
+65 YGRVEESY
-73 KRKLFYPYDG
+73 KGKLFYPYDG

-95 LIYFKFKNYDEIQSF
+95 LIYFKFNKYDEIDSI
-110 KNKEKLSYQTRIST
+110 KEKLSYQTRIST

-136 DSKEKVSIYNDFW
+136 DSKEKDNIYNDFW

-188 RRIKDLGDKTGIVNF
+188 RRIKENLGDKTGIVNF

-247 DIDKYWDDED
+247 DIDKYWKDED

-272 LDENDKNK
+272 LDVNDKNK

-292 SNIFYLQYLVGLK
+292 SNIFYLQYLVGL
-305 DINDK
+305 DQNNLNDK

-331 KLCCDSPY
+331 ELCHVSCP
-339 QMISSFL
+339 MISSFL
-346 DAMIGSFKSI
+346 DAMIGPFKSI

-373 YQNNNDQNKM
+373 YQNNNGQNKM

-394 YYSVSSLFTENDMEF
+394 YYSVSSLFTKNDMEF

-416 NEIETVTNR
+416 NEIEIVTNR

-445 SVKVLIDNSIESHGV
+445 SVKVLIDNSIKSHGV
-460 YKFFLSIDNDKKES
+460 YKFFLSIDNDTKES
-474 IRNGLMKE
+474 IRDGLMKE

-514 GQLGFIFYLVTK
+514 GQLGFIFYLIK
-526 NKSLSKIGIEDVSYE
+526 NNKSLSKIGIEDVSYE
-541 SFEKTLKQILS
+541 SFEKTLNQIIS
-552 IQSYTGD
+552 IQN
-559 FISSNEKIFNSEYE
+559 FIIGEFTNYE
-573 WLLRAILAKAKD
+573 LLLRTILAKAND
-585 CFFWKRSNNLLSFPL
+585 SFFWERRNNLLSFPL

-615 YSSSNPKDVE
+615 YSSNNPEDVK
-625 YKFNLLDGLRE
+625 YKFNLLDGLKE
-636 VLNSFDFSKDNI
+636 VLNLFDPNKDNI

-657 NYKIKDLEDSK
+657 DYKKTDS
-668 KEDNKKEDSKPWYK
+668 NVWYK

-689 VFEQCRN
+689 VFKQCRN

-717 QWWEYYTFALK
+717 QWCEYYTFALSKALSEALNKEYPCK
-728 KALNEANKDSSRTME
+728 KAKGIDGGREASFINM
-743 LEPTNGKNREESVL
+743 NR
-757 TFKVNGIEYKCSMM
+757 NEYKCSMK
-771 NDGNG
+771 NDE
-776 DRFIIK
+776 DMFIIK
-782 KGKEVIP
+782 KNEKE
-789 IFTCDASLDTWN
+789 IFNLDTWD

-807 KKILNREE
+807 LKILNREE

>member
-1 MGNNNS
+1 
-7 SYFKKLINDYIIYVP
+7 
-22 EFQRNYLQGDDS
+22 
-34 NESIKYK
+34 
-41 RDRLL
+41 
-46 DDIFDC
+46 
-52 IKSQSKSIDLGFI
+52 
-65 YGRVEDSY
+65 
-73 KRKLFYPYDG
+73 
-83 QQRLTTLYFLYL
+83 
-95 LIYFKFKNYDEIQSF
+95 
-110 KNKEKLSYQTRIST
+110 
-124 NRFIESFLSWIL
+124 
-136 DSKEKVSIYNDFW
+136 
-149 NKDGKDLKGF
+149 
-159 IMSQDWFMMTEWNYD
+159 MMTEWNYD

-188 RRIKDLGDKTGIVNF
+188 GRIKENLGDKTGIDNF

-247 DIDKYWDDED
+247 DIDKYWKDED

-292 SNIFYLQYLVGLK
+292 SNIFYLQYLVGLDQQ

-310 ILIEIENKYKKGIV
+310 NLFEIENKYKKGIV

-346 DAMIGSFKSI
+346 DAMTGPFKSI
-356 KDKQIESVNRKI
+356 KDEQIESVNRKI

-373 YQNNNDQNKM
+373 YQNNNGQNKI

-416 NEIETVTNR
+416 NEIEIVTNR

-445 SVKVLIDNSIESHGV
+445 SVKVLIDNSIKSHGV
-460 YKFFLSIDNDKKES
+460 YKFFLSIDNDTKES
-474 IRNGLMKE
+474 IRKGLMKE

-494 DKDSRYVALFNKG
+494 DKDSRYVDLFDKS
-507 YSELKNK
+507 YKELKNK
-514 GQLGFIFYLVTK
+514 GQLGFIFYLVK
-526 NKSLSKIGIEDVSYE
+526 NNNSLSKIGIEDVSYE
-541 SFEKTLKQILS
+541 SFEKTLNQIIS
-552 IQSYTGD
+552 IQN
-559 FISSNEKIFNSEYE
+559 FIIGEFTNYE
-573 WLLRAILAKAKD
+573 LLLRAILAKAKD

-615 YSSSNPKDVE
+615 YSSNNPNDVE
-625 YKFNLLDGLRE
+625 YKLNLLYGLRE
-636 VLNSFDFSKDNI
+636 VLNSFDSDEELNDKVI
-648 EEVLKRIIE
+648 EDELNRIIE
-657 NYKIKDLEDSK
+657 DYKEKDSK
-668 KEDNKKEDSKPWYK
+668 AWYK
-682 FFVIYDG
+682 FFAIYDG
-689 VFEQCRN
+689 VFGKCPK
-696 GNIYYYSDKYVL
+696 GNIYYYSDMYVL

-717 QWWEYYTFALK
+717 HWCEYYTFALY
-728 KALNEANKDSSRTME
+728 KALDEYRASKGLNITISLDSTS
-743 LEPTNGKNREESVL
+743 GKEREESFL
-757 TFKVNGIEYKCSMM
+757 KFELDGIEYKCFMK
-771 NDGNG
+771 NDE
-776 DRFIIK
+776 DSFIITK
-782 KGKEVIP
+782 NEKE
-789 IFTCDASLDTWN
+789 IFIFNSDASLDSWD

-807 KKILNREE
+807 LKKLNKEE

>member
-1 MGNNNS
+1 M
-7 SYFKKLINDYIIYVP
+7 
-22 EFQRNYLQGDDS
+22 
-34 NESIKYK
+34 
-41 RDRLL
+41 
-46 DDIFDC
+46 
-52 IKSQSKSIDLGFI
+52 
-65 YGRVEDSY
+65 
-73 KRKLFYPYDG
+73 FYPYDG

-95 LIYFKFKNYDEIQSF
+95 LIYFKYKKYDEINSI
-110 KNKEKLSYQTRIST
+110 KEKLSYQTRIST

-136 DSKEKVSIYNDFW
+136 DSKEKDNIYNDFW
-149 NKDGKDLKGF
+149 NKDGKNLKGF

-188 RRIKDLGDKTGIVNF
+188 RRVKNLGDITNIVNF

-247 DIDKYWDDED
+247 DIDEYWSNED

-285 NSFYNLL
+285 DSFFNLL
-292 SNIFYLQYLVGLK
+292 SNIFYLQYLIGLDQQ

-310 ILIEIENKYKKGIV
+310 NLFEIENKYKKGIV
-324 DKEWITP
+324 DKEWITQN
-331 KLCCDSPY
+331 LCCDSPY

-346 DAMIGSFKSI
+346 DAMTGSFKSI

-373 YQNNNDQNKM
+373 NQNNIGQNKID
-383 ERADLFEVFVY
+383 RADLFEVFVY
-394 YYSVSSLFTENDMEF
+394 YYSVSSLFRKNDMEF

-436 PTNLVKALK
+436 PTNLVNALK
-445 SVKVLIDNSIESHGV
+445 SVKILIDSSIKSHGV
-460 YKFFLSIDNDKKES
+460 YKFFLSIDNDTKES

-494 DKDSRYVALFNKG
+494 DKDSRYVDLFDKS
-507 YSELKNK
+507 YKELKNK
-514 GQLGFIFYLVTK
+514 SQLGFIFYLIK
-526 NKSLSKIGIEDVSYE
+526 DNNDLSKIRVEDVSYE
-541 SFEKTLKQILS
+541 SFDKTLNQIIS
-552 IQSYTGD
+552 IQN
-559 FISSNEKIFNSEYE
+559 FIIGEFTNYE
-573 WLLRAILAKAKD
+573 LLLRAILAKAKD

-636 VLNSFDFSKDNI
+636 VLNSFDSDEELNDKVI
-648 EEVLKRIIE
+648 EDGLNRIIE
-657 NYKIKDLEDSK
+657 VYKEKDSK
-668 KEDNKKEDSKPWYK
+668 AWYK

-696 GNIYYYSDKYVL
+696 GNIYFYSDKYVL

-717 QWWEYYTFALK
+717 KWYEYYTFALK
-728 KALNEANKDSSRTME
+728 KALDEASKGLNITTSLHS
-743 LEPTNGKNREESVL
+743 TNGREREESYL
-757 TFKVNGIEYKCSMM
+757 DFKVNGIEYKCSMM
-771 NDGNG
+771 NDN
-776 DRFIIK
+776 DSFIIK
-782 KGKEVIP
+782 KNEKA
-789 IFTCDASLDTWN
+789 TSDASFDTWN
-801 KWKEKS
+801 EWKDKS
-807 KKILNREE
+807 LKIIKREE

>member
-46 DDIFDC
+46 DDIFNC
-52 IKSQSKSIDLGFI
+52 IESQSKSINLGFI
-65 YGRVEDSY
+65 YGRVEESY
-73 KRKLFYPYDG
+73 KGKLFYPYDG

-95 LIYFKFKNYDEIQSF
+95 LIYFKFNKYDEIDSI
-110 KNKEKLSYQTRIST
+110 KEKLSYQTRIST

-136 DSKEKVSIYNDFW
+136 DSKEKDNIYNDFW

-188 RRIKDLGDKTGIVNF
+188 RRIKENLGDKTGIVNF

-247 DIDKYWDDED
+247 DIDKYWKDED

-292 SNIFYLQYLVGLK
+292 SNIFYLQYLVGL
-305 DINDK
+305 DQNNLNDK

-324 DKEWITP
+324 DKEWITLE
-331 KLCCDSPY
+331 LCHVSCP
-339 QMISSFL
+339 MISSFL
-346 DAMIGSFKSI
+346 DAMIGPFKSI

-373 YQNNNDQNKM
+373 YQNNNGQNKI
-383 ERADLFEVFVY
+383 ERADLFEIFVY
-394 YYSVSSLFTENDMEF
+394 YYSVSSLFKRNDMEF

-436 PTNLVKALK
+436 PTNLVKALQ
-445 SVKVLIDNSIESHGV
+445 SVKALIDNSIKSHGV
-460 YKFFLSIDNDKKES
+460 YKFFLSIDNGTKES
-474 IRNGLMKE
+474 IRKGLMKE

-514 GQLGFIFYLVTK
+514 GQLGFIFYLIK
-526 NKSLSKIGIEDVSYE
+526 NNKSLSKIGIEDVSYE
-541 SFEKTLKQILS
+541 SFEKTLNQIIS
-552 IQSYTGD
+552 IQN
-559 FISSNEKIFNSEYE
+559 FIIGEFTNYE
-573 WLLRAILAKAKD
+573 LLLRAILAKAKGS
-585 CFFWKRSNNLLSFPL
+585 FFWERRNNLLSFPL
-600 LNNDRDMSLHTFLNC
+600 LNNDRDISLHAFLNC
-615 YSSSNPKDVE
+615 YSSNNPEDVK

-636 VLNSFDFSKDNI
+636 VLNLFDPNKDNI

-657 NYKIKDLEDSK
+657 DYKKTDS
-668 KEDNKKEDSKPWYK
+668 NVWYK

-689 VFEQCRN
+689 VFKQCRN

-717 QWWEYYTFALK
+717 QWCEYYTFALSKALSEALNKEYPCK
-728 KALNEANKDSSRTME
+728 KAKGIDGGREASFINM
-743 LEPTNGKNREESVL
+743 NGK
-757 TFKVNGIEYKCSMM
+757 EYKCSMK
-771 NDGNG
+771 NDE
-776 DRFIIK
+776 DMFIIK
-782 KGKEVIP
+782 KNEKE
-789 IFTCDASLDTWN
+789 IFNLDTWD

-807 KKILNREE
+807 LKILNREE

>member
-1 MGNNNS
+1 
-7 SYFKKLINDYIIYVP
+7 
-22 EFQRNYLQGDDS
+22 
-34 NESIKYK
+34 
-41 RDRLL
+41 
-46 DDIFDC
+46 
-52 IKSQSKSIDLGFI
+52 
-65 YGRVEDSY
+65 
-73 KRKLFYPYDG
+73 
-83 QQRLTTLYFLYL
+83 
-95 LIYFKFKNYDEIQSF
+95 
-110 KNKEKLSYQTRIST
+110 
-124 NRFIESFLSWIL
+124 
-136 DSKEKVSIYNDFW
+136 
-149 NKDGKDLKGF
+149 
-159 IMSQDWFMMTEWNYD
+159 MSQDWFMMTEWNYD

-188 RRIKDLGDKTGIVNF
+188 ERVKYLGDRTGIVNF

-247 DIDKYWDDED
+247 DIDKYWKDED

-272 LDENDKNK
+272 LDVNDKNK

-292 SNIFYLQYLVGLK
+292 SNIFYLQYLVSLK

-331 KLCCDSPY
+331 KLCSTSCP
-339 QMISSFL
+339 MISSFL

-373 YQNNNDQNKM
+373 YQNNNGQNKM

-445 SVKVLIDNSIESHGV
+445 SVKVLIDNSIKSHGV
-460 YKFFLSIDNDKKES
+460 YKFFLSIDNDTKES
-474 IRNGLMKE
+474 IRIGLMKE

-514 GQLGFIFYLVTK
+514 GQLGFIFYLVTN
-526 NKSLSKIGIEDVSYE
+526 NKSLSKIGIENVFYE
-541 SFEKTLKQILS
+541 SFDKTLKQIIF
-552 IQSYTGD
+552 IQN
-559 FISSNEKIFNSEYE
+559 FIIGEFTNYE
-573 WLLRAILAKAKD
+573 LLLRAILAKAKGS
-585 CFFWKRSNNLLSFPL
+585 FFWERRNNLLSFPL
-600 LNNDRDMSLHTFLNC
+600 LNNDRDISLHTFLNC
-615 YSSSNPKDVE
+615 YSSNNPEDVE
-625 YKFNLLDGLRE
+625 YKFNLLYGLRE
-636 VLNSFDFSKDNI
+636 VLNLFDPNKDNI

-657 NYKIKDLEDSK
+657 DYKKTDS
-668 KEDNKKEDSKPWYK
+668 NVWYK

-689 VFEQCRN
+689 VFKQCRN
-696 GNIYYYSDKYVL
+696 GNIYHYSDKYVL

-717 QWWEYYTFALK
+717 QWCEYYTFALSKALSEALNKEYPCK
-728 KALNEANKDSSRTME
+728 KAKGIDGGREASFIKIDM
-743 LEPTNGKNREESVL
+743 K
-757 TFKVNGIEYKCSMM
+757 GIEYKCSMM
-771 NDGNG
+771 NNE

-782 KGKEVIP
+782 KNE
-789 IFTCDASLDTWN
+789 IFNSDASLDSWDE
-801 KWKEKS
+801 WKEKS
-807 KKILNREE
+807 LKILNREE